1 MKIKNKFYH
10 FIVSIILVV
19 SLLAGTIVP
28 ANTIVKADDNNP
40 TIWTSYEQ
48 SNGVVTIHYYGTG
61 ITNLSSYQMLIKYD
75 NEKLSYKECKFSSEL
90 GSTITSAK
98 ESQGTVKIALIN
110 GNGLS
115 VSDKEL
121 FAITYT
127 ADFVGSEQCVFNT
140 NINEAYDR
148 NLSNIDFNIDS
159 QLTINVDNP
168 LSDNYQVNLEGTTD
182 ANTNDTVQCRFGFS
196 HNAGVMS
203 GSFILHYNEEQVR
216 FQKVTANKNVEG
228 LIVSYN
234 KVEEGTVKVAYAFN
248 KCSTTTMNFLNME
261 FIPLEKSTSSN
272 ISLSDVTITNEQL
285 QECTFDGSYE
295 TSISTLDSQSDNLF
309 TVNGPDSIDS
319 QETFDV
325 TIDLA
330 GNSGIAAMTASL
342 EYDSDIFEIQ
352 SASFSESI
360 LKNSFTNASTSN
372 KGKVKFAFMST
383 DDIKADG
390 QVIKLTFKAIK
401 NENVSGKFQLVV
413 DELTDSNATK
423 QEYNIADL
431 TTKVNKICIHNY
443 IGPDFQWSDDYS
455 TCKAVYTCEYNSEHV
470 IKVDCDVET
479 TRTEATCEEDGNITH
494 TATGTY
500 NDQKITDVQKETI
513 PSKGHVKG
521 EVKIENATE
530 STCEEGGSYDEV
542 VYCTVCNKELS
553 RNTVKTEAKGHK
565 WDNGKITTQP
575 TCTEEGV
582 KTFECMVCGK
592 TKTEKVSALGHN
604 WNEDFTVDKEST
616 CEETGLKSIHC
627 KRCDERK
634 EITTIPS
641 KGHVKG
647 EVKIE
652 NVTESTCEEGGN
664 YDEVVYCTV
673 CNKELSRNTVK
684 TKAKGHKWNEGK
696 VTTEP
701 TCTEEGV
708 KTFECTVC
716 GKTKTEKVEALGH
729 DWNNDFTVDK
739 EATCEETGLKSIHC
753 KRCDIKK
760 DETVIP
766 AKGHVAGEKKIEN
779 ATEAVCEAGGSYD
792 EVVYCTVCNKE
803 ISRKTIKTEAKGHKW
818 DSGKITKEPTCTEEG
833 VKTFECMVCG
843 KTKTE
848 KVSALGHDWNED
860 FTVDK
865 ESTCE
870 ETGLKSIHCKRCDIK
885 KDETVIPA
893 KGHVAG
899 EKKIENAT
907 ESTCENG
914 GSYDEV
920 IYCTVCGKELSR
932 IIIKTEA
939 KGHVKGEVKIENAT
953 ESTCEEG
960 GSYDEVVYCTVC
972 NKELS
977 RNTVKTE
984 AKGHKWNEGKIT
996 TEPTCTEEGVK
1007 TFECTVCGKTKTEK
1021 VEALGHDWD
1030 NDFTVD
1036 KEATREETGLK
1047 SIHCKRCD
1055 ERKEITTIPAKGH
1068 VKGKVKIE
1076 NATEATCE
1084 EGGNYDEVV
1093 YCTVCNKELSRT
1105 TLKTEAKG
1113 HKWNNGKVTTEPTC
1127 TEEGVKTFECT
1138 VCGKTKTEKVEAL
1151 GHDWDNDFT
1160 VDKEATREETGLK
1173 SIHCKRCD
1181 ERKEITTIPAKGHV
1195 KGEVKIENATES
1207 TCEEG
1212 GSYDE
1217 VVYCTVCNKEL
1228 SRNTVKTE
1236 AKGHKWNEGKITTEP
1251 TCTEEGVKTFE
1262 CTVCGKTKTEKVEAL
1277 GHDWNNDFTVDNEA
1291 TCEETGL
1298 KSIHC
1303 KRCDIKKDE
1312 TVIPAKGHVAGEK
1325 KIENA
1330 TESTCE
1336 NGGSYDEVIYCTVC
1350 GKELSRTTIK
1360 TEAKGHKWDSGK
1372 ITKEPTCTEEGVKT
1386 FECTVCGKTKTEKV
1400 EALGHDWNNDFT
1412 VDKEATCEETGLKSI
1427 HCKRCDIKK
1436 DETVIPAKGH
1446 VAGEKKIENA
1456 TEAVCEAGGSYDEVI
1471 YCTVCNKEL
1480 SRNTVKTEAKGHKW
1494 NEGKITTEPTCTEE
1508 GVKTFECTVC
1518 GKTKTEKVEALGH
1531 DWDNDFTVD
1540 KEATREETGLKSIH
1554 CKRCDERK
1562 EITTIPAK
1570 GHVKGKVKIENAT
1583 EATCEV
1589 GGTYDEVIYCTVCKK
1604 ELSRTTVKTEAKGHK
1619 WNNGK
1624 VTTEPTYAEEG
1635 VKTYTCTACGATK
1648 TEVIPKR
1655 NMEYTVGS
1663 TYQDISTNAIYHITV
1678 INQQVEY
1685 VCPIDKKLKKAT
1697 IPSQIRIGNVTY
1709 KVTSIGNNA
1718 FKRCKNLSSITIGNN
1733 ISKIGNKAFYNC
1745 KKLKKIK
1752 IKSKKLTLKK
1762 IGKSAFKKINKKAKI
1777 SVPKSKKKSYKKM
1790 LTKKGLSKTVKIK

>member
-98 ESQGTVKIALIN
+98 ESQGTIKIALIN

-115 VSDKEL
+115 VTDKEL

-182 ANTNDTVQCRFGFS
+182 ANANDTVQCRFGLS
-196 HNAGVMS
+196 RNAGVMS

-295 TSISTLDSQSDNLF
+295 ATISTSEQQSDNLF
-309 TVNGPDSIDS
+309 TVNGLDSIDS

-325 TIDLA
+325 TINLA
-330 GNSGIAAMTASL
+330 GNSGIASMTA
-342 EYDSDIFEIQ
+342 
-352 SASFSESI
+352 
-360 LKNSFTNASTSN
+360 NVSTST

-500 NDQKITDVQKETI
+500 NNQKITDVQKETI
-513 PSKGHVKG
+513 P
-521 EVKIENATE
+521 
-530 STCEEGGSYDEV
+530 
-542 VYCTVCNKELS
+542 
-553 RNTVKTEAKGHK
+553 
-565 WDNGKITTQP
+565 
-575 TCTEEGV
+575 
-582 KTFECMVCGK
+582 
-592 TKTEKVSALGHN
+592 
-604 WNEDFTVDKEST
+604 
-616 CEETGLKSIHC
+616 
-627 KRCDERK
+627 
-634 EITTIPS
+634 
-641 KGHVKG
+641 
-647 EVKIE
+647 
-652 NVTESTCEEGGN
+652 
-664 YDEVVYCTV
+664 
-673 CNKELSRNTVK
+673 
-684 TKAKGHKWNEGK
+684 
-696 VTTEP
+696 
-701 TCTEEGV
+701 
-708 KTFECTVC
+708 
-716 GKTKTEKVEALGH
+716 
-729 DWNNDFTVDK
+729 
-739 EATCEETGLKSIHC
+739 
-753 KRCDIKK
+753 
-760 DETVIP
+760 
-766 AKGHVAGEKKIEN
+766 
-779 ATEAVCEAGGSYD
+779 
-792 EVVYCTVCNKE
+792 
-803 ISRKTIKTEAKGHKW
+803 
-818 DSGKITKEPTCTEEG
+818 
-833 VKTFECMVCG
+833 
-843 KTKTE
+843 
-848 KVSALGHDWNED
+848 
-860 FTVDK
+860 
-865 ESTCE
+865 
-870 ETGLKSIHCKRCDIK
+870 
-885 KDETVIPA
+885 
-893 KGHVAG
+893 
-899 EKKIENAT
+899 
-907 ESTCENG
+907 
-914 GSYDEV
+914 
-920 IYCTVCGKELSR
+920 
-932 IIIKTEA
+932 A

-953 ESTCEEG
+953 ESTCEKG

-977 RNTVKTE
+977 RTTVKTE

-996 TEPTCTEEGVK
+996 TEPTCTEEGMK

-1021 VEALGHDWD
+1021 VSAWGHDW
-1030 NDFTVD
+1030 NEDFTVD
-1036 KEATREETGLK
+1036 KEAT
-1047 SIHCKRCD
+1047 C
-1055 ERKEITTIPAKGH
+1055 
-1068 VKGKVKIE
+1068 
-1076 NATEATCE
+1076 
-1084 EGGNYDEVV
+1084 
-1093 YCTVCNKELSRT
+1093 
-1105 TLKTEAKG
+1105 
-1113 HKWNNGKVTTEPTC
+1113 
-1127 TEEGVKTFECT
+1127 
-1138 VCGKTKTEKVEAL
+1138 
-1151 GHDWDNDFT
+1151 
-1160 VDKEATREETGLK
+1160 EETGLK

-1195 KGEVKIENATES
+1195 KGEVKIENVTES
-1207 TCEEG
+1207 TCEKG

-1217 VVYCTVCNKEL
+1217 VVYCTVCN
-1228 SRNTVKTE
+1228 
-1236 AKGHKWNEGKITTEP
+1236 
-1251 TCTEEGVKTFE
+1251 
-1262 CTVCGKTKTEKVEAL
+1262 
-1277 GHDWNNDFTVDNEA
+1277 
-1291 TCEETGL
+1291 
-1298 KSIHC
+1298 
-1303 KRCDIKKDE
+1303 
-1312 TVIPAKGHVAGEK
+1312 
-1325 KIENA
+1325 
-1330 TESTCE
+1330 
-1336 NGGSYDEVIYCTVC
+1336 
-1350 GKELSRTTIK
+1350 
-1360 TEAKGHKWDSGK
+1360 
-1372 ITKEPTCTEEGVKT
+1372 
-1386 FECTVCGKTKTEKV
+1386 
-1400 EALGHDWNNDFT
+1400 
-1412 VDKEATCEETGLKSI
+1412 
-1427 HCKRCDIKK
+1427 
-1436 DETVIPAKGH
+1436 
-1446 VAGEKKIENA
+1446 
-1456 TEAVCEAGGSYDEVI
+1456 
-1471 YCTVCNKEL
+1471 
-1480 SRNTVKTEAKGHKW
+1480 
-1494 NEGKITTEPTCTEE
+1494 
-1508 GVKTFECTVC
+1508 
-1518 GKTKTEKVEALGH
+1518 
-1531 DWDNDFTVD
+1531 
-1540 KEATREETGLKSIH
+1540 
-1554 CKRCDERK
+1554 
-1562 EITTIPAK
+1562 
-1570 GHVKGKVKIENAT
+1570 
-1583 EATCEV
+1583 
-1589 GGTYDEVIYCTVCKK
+1589 K

-1663 TYQDISTNAIYHITV
+1663 TYQDISTNAIYRITV

>member
-98 ESQGTVKIALIN
+98 ESQGTIKIALIN

-115 VSDKEL
+115 VTDKEL

-182 ANTNDTVQCRFGFS
+182 ANANDTVQCRFGLS
-196 HNAGVMS
+196 RNAGVMS

-295 TSISTLDSQSDNLF
+295 ATISTSEQQSDNLF
-309 TVNGPDSIDS
+309 TVNGLDSIDS

-325 TIDLA
+325 TINLA
-330 GNSGIAAMTASL
+330 GNSGIASMTAYL
-342 EYDSDIFEIQ
+342 EYDKDIFEIQ
-352 SASFSESI
+352 DASFSDGI
-360 LKNSFTNASTSN
+360 LKNSFTNVSTST

-500 NDQKITDVQKETI
+500 NNQKITDVQKE
-513 PSKGHVKG
+513 
-521 EVKIENATE
+521 
-530 STCEEGGSYDEV
+530 
-542 VYCTVCNKELS
+542 
-553 RNTVKTEAKGHK
+553 
-565 WDNGKITTQP
+565 
-575 TCTEEGV
+575 
-582 KTFECMVCGK
+582 
-592 TKTEKVSALGHN
+592 
-604 WNEDFTVDKEST
+604 
-616 CEETGLKSIHC
+616 
-627 KRCDERK
+627 
-634 EITTIPS
+634 
-641 KGHVKG
+641 
-647 EVKIE
+647 
-652 NVTESTCEEGGN
+652 
-664 YDEVVYCTV
+664 
-673 CNKELSRNTVK
+673 
-684 TKAKGHKWNEGK
+684 
-696 VTTEP
+696 
-701 TCTEEGV
+701 
-708 KTFECTVC
+708 
-716 GKTKTEKVEALGH
+716 
-729 DWNNDFTVDK
+729 
-739 EATCEETGLKSIHC
+739 
-753 KRCDIKK
+753 
-760 DETVIP
+760 
-766 AKGHVAGEKKIEN
+766 
-779 ATEAVCEAGGSYD
+779 
-792 EVVYCTVCNKE
+792 
-803 ISRKTIKTEAKGHKW
+803 
-818 DSGKITKEPTCTEEG
+818 
-833 VKTFECMVCG
+833 
-843 KTKTE
+843 
-848 KVSALGHDWNED
+848 
-860 FTVDK
+860 
-865 ESTCE
+865 
-870 ETGLKSIHCKRCDIK
+870 
-885 KDETVIPA
+885 
-893 KGHVAG
+893 
-899 EKKIENAT
+899 
-907 ESTCENG
+907 
-914 GSYDEV
+914 
-920 IYCTVCGKELSR
+920 
-932 IIIKTEA
+932 
-939 KGHVKGEVKIENAT
+939 
-953 ESTCEEG
+953 
-960 GSYDEVVYCTVC
+960 
-972 NKELS
+972 
-977 RNTVKTE
+977 
-984 AKGHKWNEGKIT
+984 
-996 TEPTCTEEGVK
+996 
-1007 TFECTVCGKTKTEK
+1007 
-1021 VEALGHDWD
+1021 
-1030 NDFTVD
+1030 
-1036 KEATREETGLK
+1036 
-1047 SIHCKRCD
+1047 
-1055 ERKEITTIPAKGH
+1055 
-1068 VKGKVKIE
+1068 
-1076 NATEATCE
+1076 
-1084 EGGNYDEVV
+1084 
-1093 YCTVCNKELSRT
+1093 
-1105 TLKTEAKG
+1105 
-1113 HKWNNGKVTTEPTC
+1113 
-1127 TEEGVKTFECT
+1127 
-1138 VCGKTKTEKVEAL
+1138 
-1151 GHDWDNDFT
+1151 
-1160 VDKEATREETGLK
+1160 
-1173 SIHCKRCD
+1173 
-1181 ERKEITTIPAKGHV
+1181 TIPAKGHV

-1207 TCEEG
+1207 TCEKG

-1217 VVYCTVCNKEL
+1217 VVYCTVCN
-1228 SRNTVKTE
+1228 
-1236 AKGHKWNEGKITTEP
+1236 
-1251 TCTEEGVKTFE
+1251 
-1262 CTVCGKTKTEKVEAL
+1262 
-1277 GHDWNNDFTVDNEA
+1277 
-1291 TCEETGL
+1291 
-1298 KSIHC
+1298 
-1303 KRCDIKKDE
+1303 
-1312 TVIPAKGHVAGEK
+1312 
-1325 KIENA
+1325 
-1330 TESTCE
+1330 
-1336 NGGSYDEVIYCTVC
+1336 
-1350 GKELSRTTIK
+1350 
-1360 TEAKGHKWDSGK
+1360 
-1372 ITKEPTCTEEGVKT
+1372 
-1386 FECTVCGKTKTEKV
+1386 
-1400 EALGHDWNNDFT
+1400 
-1412 VDKEATCEETGLKSI
+1412 
-1427 HCKRCDIKK
+1427 
-1436 DETVIPAKGH
+1436 
-1446 VAGEKKIENA
+1446 
-1456 TEAVCEAGGSYDEVI
+1456 
-1471 YCTVCNKEL
+1471 
-1480 SRNTVKTEAKGHKW
+1480 
-1494 NEGKITTEPTCTEE
+1494 
-1508 GVKTFECTVC
+1508 
-1518 GKTKTEKVEALGH
+1518 
-1531 DWDNDFTVD
+1531 
-1540 KEATREETGLKSIH
+1540 
-1554 CKRCDERK
+1554 
-1562 EITTIPAK
+1562 
-1570 GHVKGKVKIENAT
+1570 
-1583 EATCEV
+1583 
-1589 GGTYDEVIYCTVCKK
+1589 K

-1663 TYQDISTNAIYHITV
+1663 TYQDISTNAIYRITV

>member
-10 FIVSIILVV
+10 FIVSIVLVV

-115 VSDKEL
+115 VTDKEL

-159 QLTINVDNP
+159 QLTINVNNP

-182 ANTNDTVQCRFGFS
+182 ANANDTVQCRFGFS
-196 HNAGVMS
+196 RNAGVMS

-248 KCSTTTMNFLNME
+248 KCSTTTMKFLNME
-261 FIPLEKSTSSN
+261 FIPLEKSTYSY
-272 ISLSDVTITNEQL
+272 ISLTDVVVTNEQL
-285 QECTFDGSYE
+285 QECVFEGSYK

-352 SASFSESI
+352 SSSFSESI

-513 PSKGHVKG
+513 PAKGHVKGEVKIENATEATCEKGGSYDEVVYCTVCNKELSRTTVKTEAKGHVKG

-530 STCEEGGSYDEV
+530 STCEKGGSYDEV

-565 WDNGKITTQP
+565 WDNGKITT
-575 TCTEEGV
+575 
-582 KTFECMVCGK
+582 
-592 TKTEKVSALGHN
+592 
-604 WNEDFTVDKEST
+604 
-616 CEETGLKSIHC
+616 
-627 KRCDERK
+627 
-634 EITTIPS
+634 
-641 KGHVKG
+641 
-647 EVKIE
+647 
-652 NVTESTCEEGGN
+652 
-664 YDEVVYCTV
+664 
-673 CNKELSRNTVK
+673 
-684 TKAKGHKWNEGK
+684 
-696 VTTEP
+696 EP

-708 KTFECTVC
+708 KTFQCMVC

-729 DWNNDFTVDK
+729 DWNNDFTVDN

-818 DSGKITKEPTCTEEG
+818 
-833 VKTFECMVCG
+833 
-843 KTKTE
+843 
-848 KVSALGHDWNED
+848 
-860 FTVDK
+860 
-865 ESTCE
+865 
-870 ETGLKSIHCKRCDIK
+870 
-885 KDETVIPA
+885 
-893 KGHVAG
+893 
-899 EKKIENAT
+899 
-907 ESTCENG
+907 
-914 GSYDEV
+914 
-920 IYCTVCGKELSR
+920 
-932 IIIKTEA
+932 
-939 KGHVKGEVKIENAT
+939 
-953 ESTCEEG
+953 
-960 GSYDEVVYCTVC
+960 
-972 NKELS
+972 
-977 RNTVKTE
+977 
-984 AKGHKWNEGKIT
+984 NEGK
-996 TEPTCTEEGVK
+996 V
-1007 TFECTVCGKTKTEK
+1007 
-1021 VEALGHDWD
+1021 
-1030 NDFTVD
+1030 
-1036 KEATREETGLK
+1036 
-1047 SIHCKRCD
+1047 
-1055 ERKEITTIPAKGH
+1055 
-1068 VKGKVKIE
+1068 
-1076 NATEATCE
+1076 
-1084 EGGNYDEVV
+1084 
-1093 YCTVCNKELSRT
+1093 
-1105 TLKTEAKG
+1105 
-1113 HKWNNGKVTTEPTC
+1113 
-1127 TEEGVKTFECT
+1127 
-1138 VCGKTKTEKVEAL
+1138 
-1151 GHDWDNDFT
+1151 
-1160 VDKEATREETGLK
+1160 
-1173 SIHCKRCD
+1173 
-1181 ERKEITTIPAKGHV
+1181 
-1195 KGEVKIENATES
+1195 
-1207 TCEEG
+1207 
-1212 GSYDE
+1212 
-1217 VVYCTVCNKEL
+1217 
-1228 SRNTVKTE
+1228 
-1236 AKGHKWNEGKITTEP
+1236 TTEP

-1336 NGGSYDEVIYCTVC
+1336 NGGSYDEVVYCTVC

-1412 VDKEATCEETGLKSI
+1412 VDNEATCEETGLKSI

-1456 TEAVCEAGGSYDEVI
+1456 TEAVCEAGGSYDEVV

-1480 SRNTVKTEAKGHKW
+1480 SRKTIKTEAKGHKL

-1508 GVKTFECTVC
+1508 GVKTFECMVC
-1518 GKTKTEKVEALGH
+1518 GKTKTEAVAALGH
-1531 DWDNDFTVD
+1531 NWNEDFTVD
-1540 KEATREETGLKSIH
+1540 KEATCEETGLKSIH
-1554 CKRCDERK
+1554 CKHCDEK
-1562 EITTIPAK
+1562 KDETTIPAK
-1570 GHVKGKVKIENAT
+1570 GHVKGEVKIENVT
-1583 EATCEV
+1583 ESTCKE
-1589 GGTYDEVIYCTVCKK
+1589 GGSYDEVIYCTVCNK

-1619 WNNGK
+1619 WDNGK

-1663 TYQDISTNAIYHITV
+1663 TYQDISTNAIYRITV

>member
-159 QLTINVDNP
+159 QLTINVNNP

-182 ANTNDTVQCRFGFS
+182 ANANDTVQCRFGFS
-196 HNAGVMS
+196 RNAGVMS

-234 KVEEGTVKVAYAFN
+234 KLEEGTVKVAYAFN
-248 KCSTTTMNFLNME
+248 KCSTTTMKFLNME
-261 FIPLEKSTSSN
+261 FIPLEKSTYSY
-272 ISLSDVTITNEQL
+272 ISLTDVVVTNEQL
-285 QECTFDGSYE
+285 QECVFEGSYK

-352 SASFSESI
+352 SSSFSESI

-455 TCKAVYTCEYNSEHV
+455 TCKAVYTCEYNREHV

-494 TATGTY
+494 TATGIY

-513 PSKGHVKG
+513 PAKGHVKG

-530 STCEEGGSYDEV
+530 STCEKGGSYDEV

-553 RNTVKTEAKGHK
+553 RNTVKTEA
-565 WDNGKITTQP
+565 
-575 TCTEEGV
+575 
-582 KTFECMVCGK
+582 
-592 TKTEKVSALGHN
+592 L
-604 WNEDFTVDKEST
+604 
-616 CEETGLKSIHC
+616 
-627 KRCDERK
+627 
-634 EITTIPS
+634 
-641 KGHVKG
+641 
-647 EVKIE
+647 
-652 NVTESTCEEGGN
+652 
-664 YDEVVYCTV
+664 
-673 CNKELSRNTVK
+673 
-684 TKAKGHKWNEGK
+684 
-696 VTTEP
+696 
-701 TCTEEGV
+701 
-708 KTFECTVC
+708 
-716 GKTKTEKVEALGH
+716 
-729 DWNNDFTVDK
+729 
-739 EATCEETGLKSIHC
+739 
-753 KRCDIKK
+753 
-760 DETVIP
+760 
-766 AKGHVAGEKKIEN
+766 
-779 ATEAVCEAGGSYD
+779 
-792 EVVYCTVCNKE
+792 
-803 ISRKTIKTEAKGHKW
+803 
-818 DSGKITKEPTCTEEG
+818 
-833 VKTFECMVCG
+833 
-843 KTKTE
+843 
-848 KVSALGHDWNED
+848 
-860 FTVDK
+860 
-865 ESTCE
+865 
-870 ETGLKSIHCKRCDIK
+870 
-885 KDETVIPA
+885 
-893 KGHVAG
+893 
-899 EKKIENAT
+899 
-907 ESTCENG
+907 
-914 GSYDEV
+914 
-920 IYCTVCGKELSR
+920 
-932 IIIKTEA
+932 
-939 KGHVKGEVKIENAT
+939 
-953 ESTCEEG
+953 
-960 GSYDEVVYCTVC
+960 
-972 NKELS
+972 
-977 RNTVKTE
+977 
-984 AKGHKWNEGKIT
+984 GHKWNEGKIT
-996 TEPTCTEEGVK
+996 TQPTCMEEGVK
-1007 TFECTVCGKTKTEK
+1007 TFECM
-1021 VEALGHDWD
+1021 
-1030 NDFTVD
+1030 
-1036 KEATREETGLK
+1036 
-1047 SIHCKRCD
+1047 
-1055 ERKEITTIPAKGH
+1055 
-1068 VKGKVKIE
+1068 
-1076 NATEATCE
+1076 
-1084 EGGNYDEVV
+1084 
-1093 YCTVCNKELSRT
+1093 
-1105 TLKTEAKG
+1105 
-1113 HKWNNGKVTTEPTC
+1113 
-1127 TEEGVKTFECT
+1127 
-1138 VCGKTKTEKVEAL
+1138 
-1151 GHDWDNDFT
+1151 
-1160 VDKEATREETGLK
+1160 
-1173 SIHCKRCD
+1173 
-1181 ERKEITTIPAKGHV
+1181 
-1195 KGEVKIENATES
+1195 
-1207 TCEEG
+1207 
-1212 GSYDE
+1212 
-1217 VVYCTVCNKEL
+1217 
-1228 SRNTVKTE
+1228 
-1236 AKGHKWNEGKITTEP
+1236 
-1251 TCTEEGVKTFE
+1251 
-1262 CTVCGKTKTEKVEAL
+1262 
-1277 GHDWNNDFTVDNEA
+1277 
-1291 TCEETGL
+1291 
-1298 KSIHC
+1298 
-1303 KRCDIKKDE
+1303 
-1312 TVIPAKGHVAGEK
+1312 
-1325 KIENA
+1325 
-1330 TESTCE
+1330 
-1336 NGGSYDEVIYCTVC
+1336 
-1350 GKELSRTTIK
+1350 
-1360 TEAKGHKWDSGK
+1360 
-1372 ITKEPTCTEEGVKT
+1372 
-1386 FECTVCGKTKTEKV
+1386 VCGKTKTEKV

-1480 SRNTVKTEAKGHKW
+1480 SRTTVKTEAKGHKW
-1494 NEGKITTEPTCTEE
+1494 NEGKITTQPTCTEEGVKTFQCMVCGKTKTEKASALGHDWNEDFTVDKEATCEETGLKSIHCKHCDEKKDETTIPAKGHVEGEVKIENATEATCEQGGSYDEVVYCTVCNKELSRNTVKTEAKGHKWNPGTITTEPTCTEEGVKTFECTVCGKTKTEKVEALGHDWNEDFTVDKEATCEETGLKSIHCKRCDSKKDETVIPAKGHVAGEKKIENATEAVCEVGGSYDEVVYCTVCGKELSRTTVKTEAKGHKWNPGTITTEPTCTEE

-1540 KEATREETGLKSIH
+1540 KEETCEETGVKSIHCKRCDERKEITTIPAKGHVAGEKKIENATESTCENGGSYDEVIYCTVCGKELSRTTIKTEAKGHVKGEVKIENATESTCEEGGSYDEVVYCTVCNKELSRNTVKTEALGHKWNEGKITTQPTCTEEGVKTFQCMVCGKTKTEAVAALGHNWNKDFTVDKEATCEETGLKSIH

-1583 EATCEV
+1583 EATCEE
-1589 GGTYDEVIYCTVCKK
+1589 GGNYDEVVYCTVCNK
-1604 ELSRTTVKTEAKGHK
+1604 ELSRTTVKTEAKGHKWNEGKITTQPTCTEEGVKTFQCMVCGKTKTEAVAALDHNWNEDFTVDKESTCEETGLKSIHCKRCDEKKDETTIPAKGHVKGKVKIENATESTCEKGGSYDEVVYCTVCNKELSRTKVKTEALGHK

-1663 TYQDISTNAIYHITV
+1663 TYQDISTNAIYRITV
-1678 INQQVEY
+1678 INKQVEY

>member
-115 VSDKEL
+115 VTDKEL

-182 ANTNDTVQCRFGFS
+182 ANANDTVQCRFGFS

-216 FQKVTANKNVEG
+216 FQKVTANKNAEG

-248 KCSTTTMNFLNME
+248 KCSTTTMKFLNME
-261 FIPLEKSTSSN
+261 FIPLEKSTYSY
-272 ISLSDVTITNEQL
+272 ISLTDVVVTNEQL
-285 QECTFDGSYE
+285 QECVFEGSYK

-352 SASFSESI
+352 SSSFSESI

-455 TCKAVYTCEYNSEHV
+455 ICKAVYTCEYNSEHV

-494 TATGTY
+494 TAIGTY

-513 PSKGHVKG
+513 PAKGHVKG

-530 STCEEGGSYDEV
+530 STCEKGGRYDEVVYCTVCNKELSRNTVKTEAKGHKWDNGKITTQPTCTEEGVKTFECMVCGKNKTEAVAALGHNWNEDFTVDKEATCEETGLKSIHCKRCDERKEITTIPSKGHVEGEVKIENATEATCEEGGSYDEV

-582 KTFECMVCGK
+582 KTFECM
-592 TKTEKVSALGHN
+592 
-604 WNEDFTVDKEST
+604 
-616 CEETGLKSIHC
+616 
-627 KRCDERK
+627 
-634 EITTIPS
+634 
-641 KGHVKG
+641 
-647 EVKIE
+647 
-652 NVTESTCEEGGN
+652 
-664 YDEVVYCTV
+664 
-673 CNKELSRNTVK
+673 
-684 TKAKGHKWNEGK
+684 
-696 VTTEP
+696 
-701 TCTEEGV
+701 
-708 KTFECTVC
+708 VC

-803 ISRKTIKTEAKGHKW
+803 ISRKTIKTEAKGH
-818 DSGKITKEPTCTEEG
+818 T
-833 VKTFECMVCG
+833 
-843 KTKTE
+843 
-848 KVSALGHDWNED
+848 WNE
-860 FTVDK
+860 
-865 ESTCE
+865 
-870 ETGLKSIHCKRCDIK
+870 
-885 KDETVIPA
+885 
-893 KGHVAG
+893 
-899 EKKIENAT
+899 
-907 ESTCENG
+907 
-914 GSYDEV
+914 
-920 IYCTVCGKELSR
+920 
-932 IIIKTEA
+932 
-939 KGHVKGEVKIENAT
+939 
-953 ESTCEEG
+953 
-960 GSYDEVVYCTVC
+960 
-972 NKELS
+972 
-977 RNTVKTE
+977 
-984 AKGHKWNEGKIT
+984 
-996 TEPTCTEEGVK
+996 
-1007 TFECTVCGKTKTEK
+1007 
-1021 VEALGHDWD
+1021 
-1030 NDFTVD
+1030 
-1036 KEATREETGLK
+1036 
-1047 SIHCKRCD
+1047 
-1055 ERKEITTIPAKGH
+1055 
-1068 VKGKVKIE
+1068 
-1076 NATEATCE
+1076 
-1084 EGGNYDEVV
+1084 
-1093 YCTVCNKELSRT
+1093 
-1105 TLKTEAKG
+1105 
-1113 HKWNNGKVTTEPTC
+1113 GKVTTEPTC

-1160 VDKEATREETGLK
+1160 VDKEATCEETGVK

-1195 KGEVKIENATES
+1195 EGEVKIENATEA
-1207 TCEEG
+1207 TCEQG

-1236 AKGHKWNEGKITTEP
+1236 AKGHKWNNGKVTTEP

-1262 CTVCGKTKTEKVEAL
+1262 CMVCGKTKTEKVEAL
-1277 GHDWNNDFTVDNEA
+1277 GHDWNNDFTVDKEA

-1350 GKELSRTTIK
+1350 GKELSRTTVK
-1360 TEAKGHKWDSGK
+1360 TEAKGHKWNEGK
-1372 ITKEPTCTEEGVKT
+1372 ITTEPTCTEEGVKT
-1386 FECTVCGKTKTEKV
+1386 FECMVCGKTKTEKV
-1400 EALGHDWNNDFT
+1400 SALGHNWNEDFT
-1412 VDKEATCEETGLKSI
+1412 VDKESTCEEIGLKSI
-1427 HCKRCDIKK
+1427 HCKRCDEKK
-1436 DETVIPAKGH
+1436 DETTIPAKGH
-1446 VAGEKKIENA
+1446 VKGKVKIENA
-1456 TEAVCEAGGSYDEVI
+1456 TEATCEVGGTYDEVIYCTVCNKELSRTTVKTEAKGHVKGEVKIENATESACEEGGSYDEVV

-1508 GVKTFECTVC
+1508 GVKTFQCMVC
-1518 GKTKTEKVEALGH
+1518 GKTKTEAVVALGH
-1531 DWDNDFTVD
+1531 NWNEDFTVD
-1540 KEATREETGLKSIH
+1540 KEATCEETGLKSIH

-1570 GHVKGKVKIENAT
+1570 GHIKGEVKIENAT
-1583 EATCEV
+1583 ESICEK
-1589 GGTYDEVIYCTVCKK
+1589 GGSYDEVVYCTVCNK
-1604 ELSRTTVKTEAKGHK
+1604 ELSRNTVKTEALGHKWNEGKITTQPICTEEGVKTFQCMVCGKTKTEKVSALGHDWAEDFTVDKEATCEETGLKSIHCKHCDEKKDETTIPAKGHIKGEVKIENATESTCEKGGSYDEVVYCTVCNKELSRNTVKTEAKGHK
-1619 WNNGK
+1619 WDNGK

-1663 TYQDISTNAIYHITV
+1663 TYQDISTNAIYRITV

>member
-121 FAITYT
+121 LAITYT

-159 QLTINVDNP
+159 QLTINVNNP

-182 ANTNDTVQCRFGFS
+182 ANDTVQCRFGFS
-196 HNAGVMS
+196 RNAGVMS

-248 KCSTTTMNFLNME
+248 KCSTTTMKFLNME
-261 FIPLEKSTSSN
+261 FIPLEKSTYSY
-272 ISLSDVTITNEQL
+272 ISLTDVVVTNEQL
-285 QECTFDGSYE
+285 QECVFEGSYK

-352 SASFSESI
+352 SSSFSESI

-513 PSKGHVKG
+513 PARGHVEG

-530 STCEEGGSYDEV
+530 ATCEVGGTYDEV
-542 VYCTVCNKELS
+542 IYCTVCNKELS

-565 WDNGKITTQP
+565 WNNGKITTQP
-575 TCTEEGV
+575 KCTEEGV
-582 KTFECMVCGK
+582 KTFQCM
-592 TKTEKVSALGHN
+592 
-604 WNEDFTVDKEST
+604 
-616 CEETGLKSIHC
+616 
-627 KRCDERK
+627 
-634 EITTIPS
+634 
-641 KGHVKG
+641 
-647 EVKIE
+647 
-652 NVTESTCEEGGN
+652 
-664 YDEVVYCTV
+664 
-673 CNKELSRNTVK
+673 
-684 TKAKGHKWNEGK
+684 
-696 VTTEP
+696 
-701 TCTEEGV
+701 
-708 KTFECTVC
+708 VC

-729 DWNNDFTVDK
+729 DWNNDFTVDN

-818 DSGKITKEPTCTEEG
+818 NEGKVTTEPTCTEEG

-848 KVSALGHDWNED
+848 AVAALGHNWNED

-865 ESTCE
+865 EATCE
-870 ETGLKSIHCKRCDIK
+870 ETGLKSIHCKRCDKK
-885 KDETVIPA
+885 KDETTIPA
-893 KGHVAG
+893 KGHV
-899 EKKIENAT
+899 E
-907 ESTCENG
+907 
-914 GSYDEV
+914 
-920 IYCTVCGKELSR
+920 
-932 IIIKTEA
+932 
-939 KGHVKGEVKIENAT
+939 GEVKIENAT
-953 ESTCEEG
+953 EATCEQG

-984 AKGHKWNEGKIT
+984 AKGHKWNE
-996 TEPTCTEEGVK
+996 
-1007 TFECTVCGKTKTEK
+1007 
-1021 VEALGHDWD
+1021 
-1030 NDFTVD
+1030 
-1036 KEATREETGLK
+1036 
-1047 SIHCKRCD
+1047 
-1055 ERKEITTIPAKGH
+1055 
-1068 VKGKVKIE
+1068 
-1076 NATEATCE
+1076 
-1084 EGGNYDEVV
+1084 
-1093 YCTVCNKELSRT
+1093 
-1105 TLKTEAKG
+1105 
-1113 HKWNNGKVTTEPTC
+1113 GKVTTEPTC

-1160 VDKEATREETGLK
+1160 VDKEAT
-1173 SIHCKRCD
+1173 
-1181 ERKEITTIPAKGHV
+1181 
-1195 KGEVKIENATES
+1195 
-1207 TCEEG
+1207 
-1212 GSYDE
+1212 
-1217 VVYCTVCNKEL
+1217 
-1228 SRNTVKTE
+1228 
-1236 AKGHKWNEGKITTEP
+1236 
-1251 TCTEEGVKTFE
+1251 
-1262 CTVCGKTKTEKVEAL
+1262 
-1277 GHDWNNDFTVDNEA
+1277 
-1291 TCEETGL
+1291 CEETG
-1298 KSIHC
+1298 
-1303 KRCDIKKDE
+1303 
-1312 TVIPAKGHVAGEK
+1312 V
-1325 KIENA
+1325 
-1330 TESTCE
+1330 
-1336 NGGSYDEVIYCTVC
+1336 
-1350 GKELSRTTIK
+1350 
-1360 TEAKGHKWDSGK
+1360 
-1372 ITKEPTCTEEGVKT
+1372 
-1386 FECTVCGKTKTEKV
+1386 
-1400 EALGHDWNNDFT
+1400 
-1412 VDKEATCEETGLKSI
+1412 KSI

-1456 TEAVCEAGGSYDEVI
+1456 TEAVCEAGGSYDEVV
-1471 YCTVCNKEL
+1471 YCTVCNKEI
-1480 SRNTVKTEAKGHKW
+1480 SRKTIKTEAKGHKW
-1494 NEGKITTEPTCTEE
+1494 NEGKVTTEPTCTEE

-1540 KEATREETGLKSIH
+1540 KEATCEETGVKSIH

-1570 GHVKGKVKIENAT
+1570 GHVKGEVKIENAT
-1583 EATCEV
+1583 ESTCEK
-1589 GGTYDEVIYCTVCKK
+1589 GGNYDEVVYCTVCNK

-1619 WNNGK
+1619 WDNGK

-1663 TYQDISTNAIYHITV
+1663 TYQDISTNAIYRITV

>member
-1 MKIKNKFYH
+1 MKIKNKIYQ
-10 FIVSIILVV
+10 FIVSIVLVV
-19 SLLAGTIVP
+19 SLLAGAIVP
-28 ANTIVKADDNNP
+28 ANTIVKADTNP
-40 TIWTSYEQ
+40 RIWTSYEQ

-90 GSTITSAK
+90 GLTITSAK
-98 ESQGTVKIALIN
+98 ESQGTVNIALIN

-127 ADFVGSEQCVFNT
+127 TDFVGSEQCVFNT

-159 QLTINVDNP
+159 QLTINVNNP

-182 ANTNDTVQCRFGFS
+182 ANANDTVQCRFGFS
-196 HNAGVMS
+196 RNAGVMS

-248 KCSTTTMNFLNME
+248 KCSTTTMKFLNME
-261 FIPLEKSTSSN
+261 FIPLEKSTYSY
-272 ISLSDVTITNEQL
+272 ISLKDVVVTNEQL
-285 QECTFDGSYE
+285 QECVFEGSYE

-423 QEYNIADL
+423 QEYNLADL

-500 NDQKITDVQKETI
+500 NDQKIADVQKETI
-513 PSKGHVKG
+513 SAKGHVKGKVKIENATEATCEEGGSYDEVVYCTVCNKELSRTTVKTEAKGHVKG

-530 STCEEGGSYDEV
+530 ATCEEGGSYDEV

-553 RNTVKTEAKGHK
+553 RNTVRTEALGHK
-565 WDNGKITTQP
+565 WNEGKITTQP

-592 TKTEKVSALGHN
+592 TKTEKVLALGHN

-634 EITTIPS
+634 EITTIPA

-753 KRCDIKK
+753 KRCDSKK

-766 AKGHVAGEKKIEN
+766 AKGHVEGEKKIEN

-803 ISRKTIKTEAKGHKW
+803 
-818 DSGKITKEPTCTEEG
+818 
-833 VKTFECMVCG
+833 
-843 KTKTE
+843 
-848 KVSALGHDWNED
+848 
-860 FTVDK
+860 
-865 ESTCE
+865 
-870 ETGLKSIHCKRCDIK
+870 
-885 KDETVIPA
+885 
-893 KGHVAG
+893 
-899 EKKIENAT
+899 
-907 ESTCENG
+907 
-914 GSYDEV
+914 
-920 IYCTVCGKELSR
+920 
-932 IIIKTEA
+932 
-939 KGHVKGEVKIENAT
+939 
-953 ESTCEEG
+953 
-960 GSYDEVVYCTVC
+960 
-972 NKELS
+972 
-977 RNTVKTE
+977 
-984 AKGHKWNEGKIT
+984 
-996 TEPTCTEEGVK
+996 
-1007 TFECTVCGKTKTEK
+1007 
-1021 VEALGHDWD
+1021 
-1030 NDFTVD
+1030 
-1036 KEATREETGLK
+1036 
-1047 SIHCKRCD
+1047 
-1055 ERKEITTIPAKGH
+1055 
-1068 VKGKVKIE
+1068 
-1076 NATEATCE
+1076 
-1084 EGGNYDEVV
+1084 
-1093 YCTVCNKELSRT
+1093 
-1105 TLKTEAKG
+1105 
-1113 HKWNNGKVTTEPTC
+1113 
-1127 TEEGVKTFECT
+1127 
-1138 VCGKTKTEKVEAL
+1138 
-1151 GHDWDNDFT
+1151 
-1160 VDKEATREETGLK
+1160 
-1173 SIHCKRCD
+1173 
-1181 ERKEITTIPAKGHV
+1181 
-1195 KGEVKIENATES
+1195 
-1207 TCEEG
+1207 
-1212 GSYDE
+1212 
-1217 VVYCTVCNKEL
+1217 
-1228 SRNTVKTE
+1228 
-1236 AKGHKWNEGKITTEP
+1236 
-1251 TCTEEGVKTFE
+1251 
-1262 CTVCGKTKTEKVEAL
+1262 
-1277 GHDWNNDFTVDNEA
+1277 
-1291 TCEETGL
+1291 
-1298 KSIHC
+1298 
-1303 KRCDIKKDE
+1303 
-1312 TVIPAKGHVAGEK
+1312 
-1325 KIENA
+1325 
-1330 TESTCE
+1330 
-1336 NGGSYDEVIYCTVC
+1336 
-1350 GKELSRTTIK
+1350 
-1360 TEAKGHKWDSGK
+1360 
-1372 ITKEPTCTEEGVKT
+1372 
-1386 FECTVCGKTKTEKV
+1386 
-1400 EALGHDWNNDFT
+1400 
-1412 VDKEATCEETGLKSI
+1412 
-1427 HCKRCDIKK
+1427 
-1436 DETVIPAKGH
+1436 
-1446 VAGEKKIENA
+1446 
-1456 TEAVCEAGGSYDEVI
+1456 
-1471 YCTVCNKEL
+1471 
-1480 SRNTVKTEAKGHKW
+1480 
-1494 NEGKITTEPTCTEE
+1494 
-1508 GVKTFECTVC
+1508 
-1518 GKTKTEKVEALGH
+1518 
-1531 DWDNDFTVD
+1531 
-1540 KEATREETGLKSIH
+1540 
-1554 CKRCDERK
+1554 
-1562 EITTIPAK
+1562 
-1570 GHVKGKVKIENAT
+1570 
-1583 EATCEV
+1583 
-1589 GGTYDEVIYCTVCKK
+1589 
-1604 ELSRTTVKTEAKGHK
+1604 LSRTTVKTEAKGHK
-1619 WNNGK
+1619 WNKGK

-1663 TYQDISTNAIYHITV
+1663 TYQDISTNAIYRITV

>member
-729 DWNNDFTVDK
+729 DWNNDFTVDN
-739 EATCEETGLKSIHC
+739 EA
-753 KRCDIKK
+753 
-760 DETVIP
+760 
-766 AKGHVAGEKKIEN
+766 
-779 ATEAVCEAGGSYD
+779 
-792 EVVYCTVCNKE
+792 
-803 ISRKTIKTEAKGHKW
+803 
-818 DSGKITKEPTCTEEG
+818 
-833 VKTFECMVCG
+833 
-843 KTKTE
+843 
-848 KVSALGHDWNED
+848 
-860 FTVDK
+860 
-865 ESTCE
+865 TCE

-1007 TFECTVCGKTKTEK
+1007 TFQCMVCGKTKTEA
-1021 VEALGHDWD
+1021 VVALGH
-1030 NDFTVD
+1030 N
-1036 KEATREETGLK
+1036 
-1047 SIHCKRCD
+1047 
-1055 ERKEITTIPAKGH
+1055 
-1068 VKGKVKIE
+1068 
-1076 NATEATCE
+1076 
-1084 EGGNYDEVV
+1084 
-1093 YCTVCNKELSRT
+1093 
-1105 TLKTEAKG
+1105 
-1113 HKWNNGKVTTEPTC
+1113 
-1127 TEEGVKTFECT
+1127 
-1138 VCGKTKTEKVEAL
+1138 
-1151 GHDWDNDFT
+1151 
-1160 VDKEATREETGLK
+1160 
-1173 SIHCKRCD
+1173 
-1181 ERKEITTIPAKGHV
+1181 
-1195 KGEVKIENATES
+1195 
-1207 TCEEG
+1207 
-1212 GSYDE
+1212 
-1217 VVYCTVCNKEL
+1217 
-1228 SRNTVKTE
+1228 
-1236 AKGHKWNEGKITTEP
+1236 WNE
-1251 TCTEEGVKTFE
+1251 
-1262 CTVCGKTKTEKVEAL
+1262 
-1277 GHDWNNDFTVDNEA
+1277 
-1291 TCEETGL
+1291 
-1298 KSIHC
+1298 
-1303 KRCDIKKDE
+1303 
-1312 TVIPAKGHVAGEK
+1312 
-1325 KIENA
+1325 
-1330 TESTCE
+1330 
-1336 NGGSYDEVIYCTVC
+1336 
-1350 GKELSRTTIK
+1350 
-1360 TEAKGHKWDSGK
+1360 
-1372 ITKEPTCTEEGVKT
+1372 
-1386 FECTVCGKTKTEKV
+1386 
-1400 EALGHDWNNDFT
+1400 DFT

-1427 HCKRCDIKK
+1427 HCKHCDEKK
-1436 DETVIPAKGH
+1436 DETTIPAKGH
-1446 VAGEKKIENA
+1446 VKGEVKIENV
-1456 TEAVCEAGGSYDEVI
+1456 TESTCKEGGSYDEVI

-1480 SRNTVKTEAKGHKW
+1480 SR
-1494 NEGKITTEPTCTEE
+1494 
-1508 GVKTFECTVC
+1508 
-1518 GKTKTEKVEALGH
+1518 
-1531 DWDNDFTVD
+1531 
-1540 KEATREETGLKSIH
+1540 
-1554 CKRCDERK
+1554 
-1562 EITTIPAK
+1562 
-1570 GHVKGKVKIENAT
+1570 
-1583 EATCEV
+1583 
-1589 GGTYDEVIYCTVCKK
+1589 
-1604 ELSRTTVKTEAKGHK
+1604 TTVKTEAKGHK
-1619 WNNGK
+1619 WDNGK

-1663 TYQDISTNAIYHITV
+1663 TYQDISTNAIYRITV

>member
-159 QLTINVDNP
+159 QLTINVNNP

-182 ANTNDTVQCRFGFS
+182 ANANDTVQCRFGFS
-196 HNAGVMS
+196 RNAGVMS

-234 KVEEGTVKVAYAFN
+234 KLEEGTVKVAYAFN
-248 KCSTTTMNFLNME
+248 KCSTTTMKFLNME
-261 FIPLEKSTSSN
+261 FIPLEKSTYSY
-272 ISLSDVTITNEQL
+272 ISLTDVVVTNEQL
-285 QECTFDGSYE
+285 QECVFEGSYK

-352 SASFSESI
+352 SSSFSESI

-455 TCKAVYTCEYNSEHV
+455 TCKAVYTCEYNREHV

-494 TATGTY
+494 TATGIY

-513 PSKGHVKG
+513 PAKGHVKG

-530 STCEEGGSYDEV
+530 STCEKGGSYDEV

-553 RNTVKTEAKGHK
+553 RNTVKTEALGHK
-565 WDNGKITTQP
+565 WNEGKITTQP

-582 KTFECMVCGK
+582 KTFQCMVCGK
-592 TKTEKVSALGHN
+592 TKTEAVAALDHN
-604 WNEDFTVDKEST
+604 WNE
-616 CEETGLKSIHC
+616 
-627 KRCDERK
+627 
-634 EITTIPS
+634 
-641 KGHVKG
+641 
-647 EVKIE
+647 
-652 NVTESTCEEGGN
+652 
-664 YDEVVYCTV
+664 
-673 CNKELSRNTVK
+673 
-684 TKAKGHKWNEGK
+684 
-696 VTTEP
+696 
-701 TCTEEGV
+701 
-708 KTFECTVC
+708 
-716 GKTKTEKVEALGH
+716 
-729 DWNNDFTVDK
+729 DFTVDK

-753 KRCDIKK
+753 KHCDEKK
-760 DETVIP
+760 DETTIP
-766 AKGHVAGEKKIEN
+766 AKGHVE
-779 ATEAVCEAGGSYD
+779 
-792 EVVYCTVCNKE
+792 
-803 ISRKTIKTEAKGHKW
+803 
-818 DSGKITKEPTCTEEG
+818 
-833 VKTFECMVCG
+833 
-843 KTKTE
+843 
-848 KVSALGHDWNED
+848 
-860 FTVDK
+860 
-865 ESTCE
+865 
-870 ETGLKSIHCKRCDIK
+870 
-885 KDETVIPA
+885 
-893 KGHVAG
+893 
-899 EKKIENAT
+899 
-907 ESTCENG
+907 
-914 GSYDEV
+914 
-920 IYCTVCGKELSR
+920 
-932 IIIKTEA
+932 
-939 KGHVKGEVKIENAT
+939 GEVKIENAT
-953 ESTCEEG
+953 EATCEQG

-984 AKGHKWNEGKIT
+984 AKGHKWNPGTIT

-1036 KEATREETGLK
+1036 KEETCEETGVK

-1055 ERKEITTIPAKGH
+1055 ERKEITT
-1068 VKGKVKIE
+1068 
-1076 NATEATCE
+1076 
-1084 EGGNYDEVV
+1084 
-1093 YCTVCNKELSRT
+1093 
-1105 TLKTEAKG
+1105 
-1113 HKWNNGKVTTEPTC
+1113 
-1127 TEEGVKTFECT
+1127 
-1138 VCGKTKTEKVEAL
+1138 
-1151 GHDWDNDFT
+1151 
-1160 VDKEATREETGLK
+1160 
-1173 SIHCKRCD
+1173 
-1181 ERKEITTIPAKGHV
+1181 
-1195 KGEVKIENATES
+1195 
-1207 TCEEG
+1207 
-1212 GSYDE
+1212 
-1217 VVYCTVCNKEL
+1217 
-1228 SRNTVKTE
+1228 
-1236 AKGHKWNEGKITTEP
+1236 
-1251 TCTEEGVKTFE
+1251 
-1262 CTVCGKTKTEKVEAL
+1262 
-1277 GHDWNNDFTVDNEA
+1277 
-1291 TCEETGL
+1291 
-1298 KSIHC
+1298 
-1303 KRCDIKKDE
+1303 
-1312 TVIPAKGHVAGEK
+1312 IPAKGHVAGEK

-1360 TEAKGHKWDSGK
+1360 TEAKGH
-1372 ITKEPTCTEEGVKT
+1372 VK
-1386 FECTVCGKTKTEKV
+1386 
-1400 EALGHDWNNDFT
+1400 
-1412 VDKEATCEETGLKSI
+1412 
-1427 HCKRCDIKK
+1427 
-1436 DETVIPAKGH
+1436 
-1446 VAGEKKIENA
+1446 GEVKIENA
-1456 TEAVCEAGGSYDEVI
+1456 TESTCEEGGSYDEVV

-1480 SRNTVKTEAKGHKW
+1480 SRNTVKTEALGHKW
-1494 NEGKITTEPTCTEE
+1494 NEGKITTQPTCTEE
-1508 GVKTFECTVC
+1508 GVKTFQCMVC
-1518 GKTKTEKVEALGH
+1518 GKTKTEAVAALDH
-1531 DWDNDFTVD
+1531 NWNEDFTVD
-1540 KEATREETGLKSIH
+1540 KESTCEETGLKSIH
-1554 CKRCDERK
+1554 CKRCDEK
-1562 EITTIPAK
+1562 KDETTIPAK

-1583 EATCEV
+1583 EATCEE
-1589 GGTYDEVIYCTVCKK
+1589 GGSYDEVVYCTVCNK

-1619 WNNGK
+1619 WNKGK

-1663 TYQDISTNAIYHITV
+1663 TYQDISTNAIYRITV
-1678 INQQVEY
+1678 INKQVEY

>member
-1 MKIKNKFYH
+1 MKIKNKFYN

-159 QLTINVDNP
+159 QLTINVNNP

-182 ANTNDTVQCRFGFS
+182 ANANDTVQCRFGFS
-196 HNAGVMS
+196 RNAGVMS

-234 KVEEGTVKVAYAFN
+234 KLEEGTVKVAYAFN
-248 KCSTTTMNFLNME
+248 KCSTTTMKFLNME
-261 FIPLEKSTSSN
+261 FIPLEKSTYSY
-272 ISLSDVTITNEQL
+272 ISLTDVVVTNEQL
-285 QECTFDGSYE
+285 QECVFEGSYK

-352 SASFSESI
+352 SSSFSESI

-443 IGPDFQWSDDYS
+443 IGPDFQWSSDYS

-470 IKVDCDVET
+470 VGIDCDVQT
-479 TRTEATCEEDGNITH
+479 KRTEPTCEEDGSIVH
-494 TATGTY
+494 TATGKY
-500 NDQKITDVQKETI
+500 NNEAITDTKTEKLEA
-513 PSKGHVKG
+513 KGHIAG
-521 EVKIENATE
+521 ETKIENVIE
-530 STCEEGGSYDEV
+530 STCEVGGSYDEV
-542 VYCTVCNKELS
+542 VYCTVC
-553 RNTVKTEAKGHK
+553 
-565 WDNGKITTQP
+565 
-575 TCTEEGV
+575 
-582 KTFECMVCGK
+582 
-592 TKTEKVSALGHN
+592 
-604 WNEDFTVDKEST
+604 
-616 CEETGLKSIHC
+616 
-627 KRCDERK
+627 
-634 EITTIPS
+634 
-641 KGHVKG
+641 
-647 EVKIE
+647 
-652 NVTESTCEEGGN
+652 
-664 YDEVVYCTV
+664 
-673 CNKELSRNTVK
+673 
-684 TKAKGHKWNEGK
+684 
-696 VTTEP
+696 
-701 TCTEEGV
+701 
-708 KTFECTVC
+708 
-716 GKTKTEKVEALGH
+716 
-729 DWNNDFTVDK
+729 
-739 EATCEETGLKSIHC
+739 
-753 KRCDIKK
+753 
-760 DETVIP
+760 
-766 AKGHVAGEKKIEN
+766 
-779 ATEAVCEAGGSYD
+779 
-792 EVVYCTVCNKE
+792 
-803 ISRKTIKTEAKGHKW
+803 
-818 DSGKITKEPTCTEEG
+818 
-833 VKTFECMVCG
+833 
-843 KTKTE
+843 
-848 KVSALGHDWNED
+848 
-860 FTVDK
+860 
-865 ESTCE
+865 
-870 ETGLKSIHCKRCDIK
+870 
-885 KDETVIPA
+885 
-893 KGHVAG
+893 
-899 EKKIENAT
+899 
-907 ESTCENG
+907 
-914 GSYDEV
+914 
-920 IYCTVCGKELSR
+920 GKELSR
-932 IIIKTEA
+932 T
-939 KGHVKGEVKIENAT
+939 
-953 ESTCEEG
+953 
-960 GSYDEVVYCTVC
+960 
-972 NKELS
+972 
-977 RNTVKTE
+977 TVKTE
-984 AKGHKWNEGKIT
+984 AKGHKWNPGTIT

-1036 KEATREETGLK
+1036 KEATCEETGVK

-1055 ERKEITTIPAKGH
+1055 ERKE
-1068 VKGKVKIE
+1068 
-1076 NATEATCE
+1076 
-1084 EGGNYDEVV
+1084 
-1093 YCTVCNKELSRT
+1093 L
-1105 TLKTEAKG
+1105 
-1113 HKWNNGKVTTEPTC
+1113 
-1127 TEEGVKTFECT
+1127 
-1138 VCGKTKTEKVEAL
+1138 
-1151 GHDWDNDFT
+1151 
-1160 VDKEATREETGLK
+1160 
-1173 SIHCKRCD
+1173 
-1181 ERKEITTIPAKGHV
+1181 TTIPAKGHV

-1207 TCEEG
+1207 ICEKG

-1228 SRNTVKTE
+1228 SRTTVKTE
-1236 AKGHKWNEGKITTEP
+1236 
-1251 TCTEEGVKTFE
+1251 
-1262 CTVCGKTKTEKVEAL
+1262 
-1277 GHDWNNDFTVDNEA
+1277 
-1291 TCEETGL
+1291 
-1298 KSIHC
+1298 
-1303 KRCDIKKDE
+1303 
-1312 TVIPAKGHVAGEK
+1312 
-1325 KIENA
+1325 
-1330 TESTCE
+1330 
-1336 NGGSYDEVIYCTVC
+1336 
-1350 GKELSRTTIK
+1350 
-1360 TEAKGHKWDSGK
+1360 
-1372 ITKEPTCTEEGVKT
+1372 
-1386 FECTVCGKTKTEKV
+1386 
-1400 EALGHDWNNDFT
+1400 
-1412 VDKEATCEETGLKSI
+1412 
-1427 HCKRCDIKK
+1427 
-1436 DETVIPAKGH
+1436 
-1446 VAGEKKIENA
+1446 
-1456 TEAVCEAGGSYDEVI
+1456 
-1471 YCTVCNKEL
+1471 
-1480 SRNTVKTEAKGHKW
+1480 
-1494 NEGKITTEPTCTEE
+1494 
-1508 GVKTFECTVC
+1508 
-1518 GKTKTEKVEALGH
+1518 
-1531 DWDNDFTVD
+1531 
-1540 KEATREETGLKSIH
+1540 
-1554 CKRCDERK
+1554 
-1562 EITTIPAK
+1562 AK

-1583 EATCEV
+1583 EASCEV
-1589 GGTYDEVIYCTVCKK
+1589 GGTYDEVIYCTVCNK
-1604 ELSRTTVKTEAKGHK
+1604 ELSRSTVKTEAKGHK
-1619 WNNGK
+1619 WDNGK

-1663 TYQDISTNAIYHITV
+1663 TYQDISTNAIYRITV

>member
-98 ESQGTVKIALIN
+98 ESQGTIKIALIN

-115 VSDKEL
+115 VTDKEL

-182 ANTNDTVQCRFGFS
+182 ANANDTVQCRFGFS

-295 TSISTLDSQSDNLF
+295 ATISTSEQQSDNLF
-309 TVNGPDSIDS
+309 TVNGLDSIDS

-325 TIDLA
+325 TINLA
-330 GNSGIAAMTASL
+330 GNSGIASMTAYL
-342 EYDSDIFEIQ
+342 EYDKDIFEIQ
-352 SASFSESI
+352 DASFSDGI
-360 LKNSFTNASTSN
+360 LKNSFTNVSTST

-455 TCKAVYTCEYNSEHV
+455 TCKAVYTCEYNREHV

-500 NDQKITDVQKETI
+500 NNQKITDVQKE
-513 PSKGHVKG
+513 
-521 EVKIENATE
+521 
-530 STCEEGGSYDEV
+530 
-542 VYCTVCNKELS
+542 
-553 RNTVKTEAKGHK
+553 
-565 WDNGKITTQP
+565 
-575 TCTEEGV
+575 
-582 KTFECMVCGK
+582 
-592 TKTEKVSALGHN
+592 
-604 WNEDFTVDKEST
+604 
-616 CEETGLKSIHC
+616 
-627 KRCDERK
+627 
-634 EITTIPS
+634 
-641 KGHVKG
+641 
-647 EVKIE
+647 
-652 NVTESTCEEGGN
+652 
-664 YDEVVYCTV
+664 
-673 CNKELSRNTVK
+673 
-684 TKAKGHKWNEGK
+684 
-696 VTTEP
+696 
-701 TCTEEGV
+701 
-708 KTFECTVC
+708 
-716 GKTKTEKVEALGH
+716 
-729 DWNNDFTVDK
+729 
-739 EATCEETGLKSIHC
+739 
-753 KRCDIKK
+753 
-760 DETVIP
+760 
-766 AKGHVAGEKKIEN
+766 
-779 ATEAVCEAGGSYD
+779 
-792 EVVYCTVCNKE
+792 
-803 ISRKTIKTEAKGHKW
+803 
-818 DSGKITKEPTCTEEG
+818 
-833 VKTFECMVCG
+833 
-843 KTKTE
+843 
-848 KVSALGHDWNED
+848 
-860 FTVDK
+860 
-865 ESTCE
+865 
-870 ETGLKSIHCKRCDIK
+870 
-885 KDETVIPA
+885 
-893 KGHVAG
+893 
-899 EKKIENAT
+899 
-907 ESTCENG
+907 
-914 GSYDEV
+914 
-920 IYCTVCGKELSR
+920 
-932 IIIKTEA
+932 
-939 KGHVKGEVKIENAT
+939 
-953 ESTCEEG
+953 
-960 GSYDEVVYCTVC
+960 
-972 NKELS
+972 
-977 RNTVKTE
+977 
-984 AKGHKWNEGKIT
+984 
-996 TEPTCTEEGVK
+996 
-1007 TFECTVCGKTKTEK
+1007 
-1021 VEALGHDWD
+1021 
-1030 NDFTVD
+1030 
-1036 KEATREETGLK
+1036 
-1047 SIHCKRCD
+1047 
-1055 ERKEITTIPAKGH
+1055 
-1068 VKGKVKIE
+1068 
-1076 NATEATCE
+1076 
-1084 EGGNYDEVV
+1084 
-1093 YCTVCNKELSRT
+1093 
-1105 TLKTEAKG
+1105 
-1113 HKWNNGKVTTEPTC
+1113 
-1127 TEEGVKTFECT
+1127 
-1138 VCGKTKTEKVEAL
+1138 
-1151 GHDWDNDFT
+1151 
-1160 VDKEATREETGLK
+1160 
-1173 SIHCKRCD
+1173 
-1181 ERKEITTIPAKGHV
+1181 TIPAKGHV

-1207 TCEEG
+1207 TCEKG

-1228 SRNTVKTE
+1228 SR
-1236 AKGHKWNEGKITTEP
+1236 
-1251 TCTEEGVKTFE
+1251 
-1262 CTVCGKTKTEKVEAL
+1262 
-1277 GHDWNNDFTVDNEA
+1277 
-1291 TCEETGL
+1291 
-1298 KSIHC
+1298 
-1303 KRCDIKKDE
+1303 
-1312 TVIPAKGHVAGEK
+1312 
-1325 KIENA
+1325 
-1330 TESTCE
+1330 
-1336 NGGSYDEVIYCTVC
+1336 
-1350 GKELSRTTIK
+1350 
-1360 TEAKGHKWDSGK
+1360 
-1372 ITKEPTCTEEGVKT
+1372 
-1386 FECTVCGKTKTEKV
+1386 
-1400 EALGHDWNNDFT
+1400 
-1412 VDKEATCEETGLKSI
+1412 
-1427 HCKRCDIKK
+1427 
-1436 DETVIPAKGH
+1436 
-1446 VAGEKKIENA
+1446 
-1456 TEAVCEAGGSYDEVI
+1456 
-1471 YCTVCNKEL
+1471 
-1480 SRNTVKTEAKGHKW
+1480 
-1494 NEGKITTEPTCTEE
+1494 
-1508 GVKTFECTVC
+1508 
-1518 GKTKTEKVEALGH
+1518 
-1531 DWDNDFTVD
+1531 
-1540 KEATREETGLKSIH
+1540 
-1554 CKRCDERK
+1554 
-1562 EITTIPAK
+1562 
-1570 GHVKGKVKIENAT
+1570 
-1583 EATCEV
+1583 
-1589 GGTYDEVIYCTVCKK
+1589 
-1604 ELSRTTVKTEAKGHK
+1604 TTVKTEAKGHK
-1619 WNNGK
+1619 WNKGK

-1663 TYQDISTNAIYHITV
+1663 TYQDISTNAIYRITV
-1678 INQQVEY
+1678 INKQVEY

>member
-1 MKIKNKFYH
+1 MKIKNKFYN

-159 QLTINVDNP
+159 QLTINVNNP

-182 ANTNDTVQCRFGFS
+182 ANANDTVQCRFGFS
-196 HNAGVMS
+196 RNAGVMS

-234 KVEEGTVKVAYAFN
+234 KLEEGTVKVAYAFN
-248 KCSTTTMNFLNME
+248 KCSTTTMKFLNME
-261 FIPLEKSTSSN
+261 FIPLEKSTYSY
-272 ISLSDVTITNEQL
+272 ISLTDVVVTNEQL
-285 QECTFDGSYE
+285 QECVFEGSYK

-352 SASFSESI
+352 SSSFSESI

-443 IGPDFQWSDDYS
+443 IGPDFQWSSDYS

-470 IKVDCDVET
+470 VGIDCDVQTKRTEPTCEEDGSIVHTATGKYNNEAITDTKTEKLEAKGHIAGET
-479 TRTEATCEEDGNITH
+479 KIENVIESTCEVGGSYDEVVYCTVCGKELSRTTVKTEAKGHKWNPGTITTEPTCTEEGVKTFECTVCGKTKTEKVEALGHDWNNDFTVDKEATCEETGLKSIHCKRCDERKEIT
-494 TATGTY
+494 
-500 NDQKITDVQKETI
+500 TI
-513 PSKGHVKG
+513 PAKGHVKG

-530 STCEEGGSYDEV
+530 ATCEVGGTYDEV
-542 VYCTVCNKELS
+542 IYCTVCNKELS
-553 RNTVKTEAKGHK
+553 RSTVKTEAKGHK
-565 WDNGKITTQP
+565 WNEGKITTQP

-592 TKTEKVSALGHN
+592 TKTEKVEALGHDWDN
-604 WNEDFTVDKEST
+604 DFTVDKEAT
-616 CEETGLKSIHC
+616 CEETGVKSIHC

-634 EITTIPS
+634 ELTTIPA

-652 NVTESTCEEGGN
+652 NATESICEKGGS

-673 CNKELSRNTVK
+673 CNKELSRTTVKTEAKGHVKGKVKIENATEASCEVGGTYDKVIYCTVCNKELSRNTVK
-684 TKAKGHKWNEGK
+684 TEAKGHKWDNGK
-696 VTTEP
+696 ITTEP

-803 ISRKTIKTEAKGHKW
+803 
-818 DSGKITKEPTCTEEG
+818 
-833 VKTFECMVCG
+833 
-843 KTKTE
+843 
-848 KVSALGHDWNED
+848 
-860 FTVDK
+860 
-865 ESTCE
+865 
-870 ETGLKSIHCKRCDIK
+870 
-885 KDETVIPA
+885 
-893 KGHVAG
+893 
-899 EKKIENAT
+899 
-907 ESTCENG
+907 
-914 GSYDEV
+914 
-920 IYCTVCGKELSR
+920 
-932 IIIKTEA
+932 
-939 KGHVKGEVKIENAT
+939 
-953 ESTCEEG
+953 
-960 GSYDEVVYCTVC
+960 
-972 NKELS
+972 LS

-984 AKGHKWNEGKIT
+984 AKGHKWNEGK
-996 TEPTCTEEGVK
+996 
-1007 TFECTVCGKTKTEK
+1007 
-1021 VEALGHDWD
+1021 
-1030 NDFTVD
+1030 
-1036 KEATREETGLK
+1036 
-1047 SIHCKRCD
+1047 
-1055 ERKEITTIPAKGH
+1055 
-1068 VKGKVKIE
+1068 
-1076 NATEATCE
+1076 
-1084 EGGNYDEVV
+1084 
-1093 YCTVCNKELSRT
+1093 
-1105 TLKTEAKG
+1105 
-1113 HKWNNGKVTTEPTC
+1113 VTT
-1127 TEEGVKTFECT
+1127 
-1138 VCGKTKTEKVEAL
+1138 
-1151 GHDWDNDFT
+1151 
-1160 VDKEATREETGLK
+1160 
-1173 SIHCKRCD
+1173 
-1181 ERKEITTIPAKGHV
+1181 
-1195 KGEVKIENATES
+1195 
-1207 TCEEG
+1207 
-1212 GSYDE
+1212 
-1217 VVYCTVCNKEL
+1217 
-1228 SRNTVKTE
+1228 
-1236 AKGHKWNEGKITTEP
+1236 
-1251 TCTEEGVKTFE
+1251 
-1262 CTVCGKTKTEKVEAL
+1262 
-1277 GHDWNNDFTVDNEA
+1277 
-1291 TCEETGL
+1291 
-1298 KSIHC
+1298 
-1303 KRCDIKKDE
+1303 
-1312 TVIPAKGHVAGEK
+1312 
-1325 KIENA
+1325 
-1330 TESTCE
+1330 
-1336 NGGSYDEVIYCTVC
+1336 
-1350 GKELSRTTIK
+1350 
-1360 TEAKGHKWDSGK
+1360 
-1372 ITKEPTCTEEGVKT
+1372 EPTCTEEGVKT

-1427 HCKRCDIKK
+1427 HCKRCDSKK

-1446 VAGEKKIENA
+1446 VEGEKKIENA
-1456 TEAVCEAGGSYDEVI
+1456 TEAVCEAGGSYDEVVYCTVCNKEI
-1471 YCTVCNKEL
+1471 SRKTIKTEAKGHKWNEGKVTTEPTCTEEGVKTFECMVCGKTKTEKVSALGHDWAEDFTVDKEATCEETGLKSIHCKRCDERKEITTIPAKGHVKGEVKIENATESTCEKGGSYDEVVYCTVCNKEL

-1508 GVKTFECTVC
+1508 GVKTFQCMVC
-1518 GKTKTEKVEALGH
+1518 GKTKTEKASALGH
-1531 DWDNDFTVD
+1531 DWNEDFTVD
-1540 KEATREETGLKSIH
+1540 KEATCEETGLKSIH
-1554 CKRCDERK
+1554 CKHCDEK
-1562 EITTIPAK
+1562 KDETTIPAK
-1570 GHVKGKVKIENAT
+1570 GHVKGEVKIENVT
-1583 EATCEV
+1583 ESTCKE
-1589 GGTYDEVIYCTVCKK
+1589 GGSYDEVIYCTVCNK

-1619 WNNGK
+1619 WNKGK

-1663 TYQDISTNAIYHITV
+1663 TYQDISTNAIYRITV

>member
-159 QLTINVDNP
+159 QLTINVNNP

-182 ANTNDTVQCRFGFS
+182 ANANDTVQCRFGFS
-196 HNAGVMS
+196 RNAGVMS

-234 KVEEGTVKVAYAFN
+234 KLEEGTVKVAYAFN
-248 KCSTTTMNFLNME
+248 KCSTTTMKFLNME
-261 FIPLEKSTSSN
+261 FIPLEKSTYSY
-272 ISLSDVTITNEQL
+272 ISLTDVVVTNEQL
-285 QECTFDGSYE
+285 QECVFEGSYK

-352 SASFSESI
+352 SSSFSESI

-455 TCKAVYTCEYNSEHV
+455 TCKAVYTCEYNREHV

-494 TATGTY
+494 TATGIY

-513 PSKGHVKG
+513 PAKGHVKG

-530 STCEEGGSYDEV
+530 STCEKGGSYDEV

-553 RNTVKTEAKGHK
+553 RNTVKTEA
-565 WDNGKITTQP
+565 
-575 TCTEEGV
+575 
-582 KTFECMVCGK
+582 
-592 TKTEKVSALGHN
+592 L
-604 WNEDFTVDKEST
+604 
-616 CEETGLKSIHC
+616 
-627 KRCDERK
+627 
-634 EITTIPS
+634 
-641 KGHVKG
+641 
-647 EVKIE
+647 
-652 NVTESTCEEGGN
+652 
-664 YDEVVYCTV
+664 
-673 CNKELSRNTVK
+673 
-684 TKAKGHKWNEGK
+684 
-696 VTTEP
+696 
-701 TCTEEGV
+701 
-708 KTFECTVC
+708 
-716 GKTKTEKVEALGH
+716 
-729 DWNNDFTVDK
+729 
-739 EATCEETGLKSIHC
+739 
-753 KRCDIKK
+753 
-760 DETVIP
+760 
-766 AKGHVAGEKKIEN
+766 
-779 ATEAVCEAGGSYD
+779 
-792 EVVYCTVCNKE
+792 
-803 ISRKTIKTEAKGHKW
+803 
-818 DSGKITKEPTCTEEG
+818 
-833 VKTFECMVCG
+833 
-843 KTKTE
+843 
-848 KVSALGHDWNED
+848 
-860 FTVDK
+860 
-865 ESTCE
+865 
-870 ETGLKSIHCKRCDIK
+870 
-885 KDETVIPA
+885 
-893 KGHVAG
+893 
-899 EKKIENAT
+899 
-907 ESTCENG
+907 
-914 GSYDEV
+914 
-920 IYCTVCGKELSR
+920 
-932 IIIKTEA
+932 
-939 KGHVKGEVKIENAT
+939 
-953 ESTCEEG
+953 
-960 GSYDEVVYCTVC
+960 
-972 NKELS
+972 
-977 RNTVKTE
+977 
-984 AKGHKWNEGKIT
+984 GHKWNEGKIT
-996 TEPTCTEEGVK
+996 TQPTCMEEGVK
-1007 TFECTVCGKTKTEK
+1007 TFECM
-1021 VEALGHDWD
+1021 
-1030 NDFTVD
+1030 
-1036 KEATREETGLK
+1036 
-1047 SIHCKRCD
+1047 
-1055 ERKEITTIPAKGH
+1055 
-1068 VKGKVKIE
+1068 
-1076 NATEATCE
+1076 
-1084 EGGNYDEVV
+1084 
-1093 YCTVCNKELSRT
+1093 
-1105 TLKTEAKG
+1105 
-1113 HKWNNGKVTTEPTC
+1113 
-1127 TEEGVKTFECT
+1127 
-1138 VCGKTKTEKVEAL
+1138 
-1151 GHDWDNDFT
+1151 
-1160 VDKEATREETGLK
+1160 
-1173 SIHCKRCD
+1173 
-1181 ERKEITTIPAKGHV
+1181 
-1195 KGEVKIENATES
+1195 
-1207 TCEEG
+1207 
-1212 GSYDE
+1212 
-1217 VVYCTVCNKEL
+1217 
-1228 SRNTVKTE
+1228 
-1236 AKGHKWNEGKITTEP
+1236 
-1251 TCTEEGVKTFE
+1251 
-1262 CTVCGKTKTEKVEAL
+1262 
-1277 GHDWNNDFTVDNEA
+1277 
-1291 TCEETGL
+1291 
-1298 KSIHC
+1298 
-1303 KRCDIKKDE
+1303 
-1312 TVIPAKGHVAGEK
+1312 
-1325 KIENA
+1325 
-1330 TESTCE
+1330 
-1336 NGGSYDEVIYCTVC
+1336 
-1350 GKELSRTTIK
+1350 
-1360 TEAKGHKWDSGK
+1360 
-1372 ITKEPTCTEEGVKT
+1372 
-1386 FECTVCGKTKTEKV
+1386 VCGKTKTEKV

-1480 SRNTVKTEAKGHKW
+1480 SRTTVKTEAKGHKW
-1494 NEGKITTEPTCTEE
+1494 NEGKITTQPTCTEEGVKTFQCMVCGKTKTEKVSALGHDWNEDFTVDKEATCEETGLKSIHCKHCDEKKDETTIPAKGHVEGEVKIENATEATCEQGGSYDEVVYCTVCNKELSRNTVKTEAKGHKWNPGTITTEPTCTEEGVKTFECTVCGKTKTEKVEALGHDWNEDFTVDKEATCEETGLKSIHCKRCDSKKDETVIPAKGHVAGEKKIENATEAVCEVGGSYDEVVYCTVCGKELSRTTVKTEAKGHKWNPGTITTEPTCTEE

-1540 KEATREETGLKSIH
+1540 KEETCEETGVKSIH

-1562 EITTIPAK
+1562 EITTIPAKGHVAGEKKIENATESTCENGGSYDEVIYCTVCGKELSRTTIKTEAKGHVKGEVKIENATESTCEEGGSYDEVVYCTVCNKELSRNTVKTEALGHKWNEGKITTQPTCTEEGVKTFQCMVCGKTKTEKVSALGHDWNEDFTVDKEATCEETGLKSIHCKHCDEKKDETTIPAK

-1583 EATCEV
+1583 EATCEE
-1589 GGTYDEVIYCTVCKK
+1589 GGNYDEVVYCTVCNK

-1619 WNNGK
+1619 WNEGKITTQPTCTEEGVKTFQCMVCGKTKTEKVSALGHDWNEDFTVDKEATCEETGLKSIHCKHCDEKKDETTIPAKGHVKGKVKIENATEATCEEGGSYDEVVYCTVCNKELSRTTVKTEAKGHKWNKGK

-1663 TYQDISTNAIYHITV
+1663 TYQDISTNAIYRITV
-1678 INQQVEY
+1678 INKQVEY

>member
-159 QLTINVDNP
+159 QLTINVNNP

-182 ANTNDTVQCRFGFS
+182 ANANDTVQCRFGFS
-196 HNAGVMS
+196 RNAGVMS

-216 FQKVTANKNVEG
+216 FQKVTANKNAEG

-234 KVEEGTVKVAYAFN
+234 KLEEGTVKVAYAFN
-248 KCSTTTMNFLNME
+248 KCSTTTMKFLNME
-261 FIPLEKSTSSN
+261 FIPLEKSTYSY
-272 ISLSDVTITNEQL
+272 ISLTDVVVTNEQL
-285 QECTFDGSYE
+285 QECVFEGSYK

-352 SASFSESI
+352 SSSFSESI

-443 IGPDFQWSDDYS
+443 IGPDFQWSSDYS

-470 IKVDCDVET
+470 VGIDCDVQTKRTEPTCEEDGSIVHTATGKYNNEAITDTKTEKLEAKGHIAGET
-479 TRTEATCEEDGNITH
+479 KIENVIESTCEVGGSYDEVVYCTVCGKELSRTTVKTEAKGHKWNPGTITTEPTCTEEGVKTFECTVCGKTKTEKVEALGHDWNNDFTVDKEATCEETGLKSIHCKRCDERKEIT
-494 TATGTY
+494 
-500 NDQKITDVQKETI
+500 TI
-513 PSKGHVKG
+513 PAKGHVKG

-530 STCEEGGSYDEV
+530 ATCEVGGTYDEV
-542 VYCTVCNKELS
+542 IYCTVCNKELS
-553 RNTVKTEAKGHK
+553 RSTVKTEAKGHK
-565 WDNGKITTQP
+565 WNEGKITTQP

-592 TKTEKVSALGHN
+592 TKTEKVEALGHDWDN
-604 WNEDFTVDKEST
+604 DFTVDKEAT
-616 CEETGLKSIHC
+616 CEETGVKSIHC

-634 EITTIPS
+634 ELTTIPA

-652 NVTESTCEEGGN
+652 NATESICEKGGS

-673 CNKELSRNTVK
+673 CNKELSRTTVKTEAKGHVKGKVKIENATEASCEVGGTYDEVIYCTVCNKELSRNTVK
-684 TKAKGHKWNEGK
+684 TEAKGHKWDNGK
-696 VTTEP
+696 ITTEP

-803 ISRKTIKTEAKGHKW
+803 
-818 DSGKITKEPTCTEEG
+818 
-833 VKTFECMVCG
+833 
-843 KTKTE
+843 
-848 KVSALGHDWNED
+848 
-860 FTVDK
+860 
-865 ESTCE
+865 
-870 ETGLKSIHCKRCDIK
+870 
-885 KDETVIPA
+885 
-893 KGHVAG
+893 
-899 EKKIENAT
+899 
-907 ESTCENG
+907 
-914 GSYDEV
+914 
-920 IYCTVCGKELSR
+920 
-932 IIIKTEA
+932 
-939 KGHVKGEVKIENAT
+939 
-953 ESTCEEG
+953 
-960 GSYDEVVYCTVC
+960 
-972 NKELS
+972 LS

-984 AKGHKWNEGKIT
+984 AKGHKWNEGK
-996 TEPTCTEEGVK
+996 
-1007 TFECTVCGKTKTEK
+1007 
-1021 VEALGHDWD
+1021 
-1030 NDFTVD
+1030 
-1036 KEATREETGLK
+1036 
-1047 SIHCKRCD
+1047 
-1055 ERKEITTIPAKGH
+1055 
-1068 VKGKVKIE
+1068 
-1076 NATEATCE
+1076 
-1084 EGGNYDEVV
+1084 
-1093 YCTVCNKELSRT
+1093 
-1105 TLKTEAKG
+1105 
-1113 HKWNNGKVTTEPTC
+1113 VTT
-1127 TEEGVKTFECT
+1127 
-1138 VCGKTKTEKVEAL
+1138 
-1151 GHDWDNDFT
+1151 
-1160 VDKEATREETGLK
+1160 
-1173 SIHCKRCD
+1173 
-1181 ERKEITTIPAKGHV
+1181 
-1195 KGEVKIENATES
+1195 
-1207 TCEEG
+1207 
-1212 GSYDE
+1212 
-1217 VVYCTVCNKEL
+1217 
-1228 SRNTVKTE
+1228 
-1236 AKGHKWNEGKITTEP
+1236 
-1251 TCTEEGVKTFE
+1251 
-1262 CTVCGKTKTEKVEAL
+1262 
-1277 GHDWNNDFTVDNEA
+1277 
-1291 TCEETGL
+1291 
-1298 KSIHC
+1298 
-1303 KRCDIKKDE
+1303 
-1312 TVIPAKGHVAGEK
+1312 
-1325 KIENA
+1325 
-1330 TESTCE
+1330 
-1336 NGGSYDEVIYCTVC
+1336 
-1350 GKELSRTTIK
+1350 
-1360 TEAKGHKWDSGK
+1360 
-1372 ITKEPTCTEEGVKT
+1372 EPTCTEEGVKT

-1427 HCKRCDIKK
+1427 HCKRCDSKK

-1446 VAGEKKIENA
+1446 VEGEKKIENA
-1456 TEAVCEAGGSYDEVI
+1456 TEAVCEAGGSYDEVVYCTVCNKEI
-1471 YCTVCNKEL
+1471 SRKTIKTEAKGHKWNEGKVTTEPTCTEEGVKTFECMVCGKTKTEKVSALGHDWAEDFTVDKEATCEETGLKSIHCKRCDERKEITTIPAKGHVKGEVKIENATESTCEKGGSYDEVVYCTVCNKEL

-1508 GVKTFECTVC
+1508 GVKTFQCMVC
-1518 GKTKTEKVEALGH
+1518 GKTKTEKASALGH
-1531 DWDNDFTVD
+1531 DWNEDFTVD
-1540 KEATREETGLKSIH
+1540 KEATCEETGLKSIH
-1554 CKRCDERK
+1554 CKHCDEK
-1562 EITTIPAK
+1562 KDETTIPAK
-1570 GHVKGKVKIENAT
+1570 GHVKGEVKIENVT
-1583 EATCEV
+1583 ESTCKE
-1589 GGTYDEVIYCTVCKK
+1589 GGSYDEVIYCTVCNK

-1619 WNNGK
+1619 WNKGK

-1663 TYQDISTNAIYHITV
+1663 TYQDISTNAIYLITV

>member
-1 MKIKNKFYH
+1 MKIKNKIYQ
-10 FIVSIILVV
+10 FIVSIVLVV
-19 SLLAGTIVP
+19 SLLAGAIVP
-28 ANTIVKADDNNP
+28 ANTIVKADTNP
-40 TIWTSYEQ
+40 RIWTSYEQ

-115 VSDKEL
+115 VTDKEL

-159 QLTINVDNP
+159 QLTINVNNP

-182 ANTNDTVQCRFGFS
+182 ANANDTVQCRFGFS
-196 HNAGVMS
+196 RNAGVMS

-248 KCSTTTMNFLNME
+248 KCSTTTMKFLNME
-261 FIPLEKSTSSN
+261 FIPLEKSTYSY
-272 ISLSDVTITNEQL
+272 ISLTDVVVTNEQL
-285 QECTFDGSYE
+285 QECVFEGSYK

-352 SASFSESI
+352 SSSFSESI

-494 TATGTY
+494 TAAGTY

-513 PSKGHVKG
+513 PAKGHVKG

-530 STCEEGGSYDEV
+530 STCEKGGSYDEV
-542 VYCTVCNKELS
+542 VYCIVCNKELS
-553 RNTVKTEAKGHK
+553 RTTVKTEALGHK
-565 WDNGKITTQP
+565 WNDGKITTQP

-582 KTFECMVCGK
+582 KTFQCMVCGK
-592 TKTEKVSALGHN
+592 TKTEKVSALGHD
-604 WNEDFTVDKEST
+604 WNEDFTVDKEVT

-634 EITTIPS
+634 EITIIPA
-641 KGHVKG
+641 KGHVAG
-647 EVKIE
+647 EKKIE
-652 NVTESTCEEGGN
+652 NATEAVCEAGGS
-664 YDEVVYCTV
+664 YDEVIYCTV
-673 CNKELSRNTVK
+673 CGKELSRTTIK
-684 TKAKGHKWNEGK
+684 TEAKGHKWDSGK
-696 VTTEP
+696 ITKEP

-716 GKTKTEKVEALGH
+716 GKTKTEKVESLGH

-803 ISRKTIKTEAKGHKW
+803 LSRNTVKTEAKGHKW
-818 DSGKITKEPTCTEEG
+818 NEGKITTEPTCTEEGVKTFQCMVCGKTKTEAVAALDHNWNEDFTVDKESTCEETGLKSIHCKRCDEKKDETTIPAKGHVKGKVKIENATEATCEVGGTYDEVIYCTVCNKELSRTTVKTEAKGHVKGEVKIENATESTCEEGGSYDEVVYCTVCNKELSRTTVKTEAKGHKWNEGKITKEPTCTEEG

-865 ESTCE
+865 EATC
-870 ETGLKSIHCKRCDIK
+870 
-885 KDETVIPA
+885 
-893 KGHVAG
+893 
-899 EKKIENAT
+899 
-907 ESTCENG
+907 
-914 GSYDEV
+914 
-920 IYCTVCGKELSR
+920 
-932 IIIKTEA
+932 
-939 KGHVKGEVKIENAT
+939 
-953 ESTCEEG
+953 
-960 GSYDEVVYCTVC
+960 
-972 NKELS
+972 
-977 RNTVKTE
+977 
-984 AKGHKWNEGKIT
+984 
-996 TEPTCTEEGVK
+996 
-1007 TFECTVCGKTKTEK
+1007 
-1021 VEALGHDWD
+1021 
-1030 NDFTVD
+1030 
-1036 KEATREETGLK
+1036 EETGLK

-1068 VKGKVKIE
+1068 I
-1076 NATEATCE
+1076 
-1084 EGGNYDEVV
+1084 
-1093 YCTVCNKELSRT
+1093 
-1105 TLKTEAKG
+1105 
-1113 HKWNNGKVTTEPTC
+1113 
-1127 TEEGVKTFECT
+1127 
-1138 VCGKTKTEKVEAL
+1138 
-1151 GHDWDNDFT
+1151 
-1160 VDKEATREETGLK
+1160 
-1173 SIHCKRCD
+1173 
-1181 ERKEITTIPAKGHV
+1181 

-1207 TCEEG
+1207 ICEKG

-1228 SRNTVKTE
+1228 SRNTVRTE
-1236 AKGHKWNEGKITTEP
+1236 ALGHKWNEGKITTQP
-1251 TCTEEGVKTFE
+1251 TCTEEGVKTFQ
-1262 CTVCGKTKTEKVEAL
+1262 CMVCGKTKTEKVSAL
-1277 GHDWNNDFTVDNEA
+1277 GHDWAE
-1291 TCEETGL
+1291 
-1298 KSIHC
+1298 
-1303 KRCDIKKDE
+1303 
-1312 TVIPAKGHVAGEK
+1312 
-1325 KIENA
+1325 
-1330 TESTCE
+1330 
-1336 NGGSYDEVIYCTVC
+1336 
-1350 GKELSRTTIK
+1350 
-1360 TEAKGHKWDSGK
+1360 
-1372 ITKEPTCTEEGVKT
+1372 
-1386 FECTVCGKTKTEKV
+1386 
-1400 EALGHDWNNDFT
+1400 DFT

-1427 HCKRCDIKK
+1427 HCKHCDEKK
-1436 DETVIPAKGH
+1436 DETTIPAKGH
-1446 VAGEKKIENA
+1446 VKGEVKIENV
-1456 TEAVCEAGGSYDEVI
+1456 TESTCKEGGSYDEVI

-1480 SRNTVKTEAKGHKW
+1480 SR
-1494 NEGKITTEPTCTEE
+1494 
-1508 GVKTFECTVC
+1508 
-1518 GKTKTEKVEALGH
+1518 
-1531 DWDNDFTVD
+1531 
-1540 KEATREETGLKSIH
+1540 
-1554 CKRCDERK
+1554 
-1562 EITTIPAK
+1562 
-1570 GHVKGKVKIENAT
+1570 
-1583 EATCEV
+1583 
-1589 GGTYDEVIYCTVCKK
+1589 
-1604 ELSRTTVKTEAKGHK
+1604 TTVKTEAKGHK
-1619 WNNGK
+1619 WDNGK

-1663 TYQDISTNAIYHITV
+1663 TYQDISTNAIYRITV
-1678 INQQVEY
+1678 INQQVGY

>member
-115 VSDKEL
+115 VTDKEL

-182 ANTNDTVQCRFGFS
+182 ANANDTVQCRFGFS

-295 TSISTLDSQSDNLF
+295 ATISTSEQQSDNLF
-309 TVNGPDSIDS
+309 TVNGLDSIDS

-325 TIDLA
+325 TINPA
-330 GNSGIAAMTASL
+330 GNSGIASMTAYL
-342 EYDSDIFEIQ
+342 EYDKDIFEIQ
-352 SASFSESI
+352 DASFSDGI
-360 LKNSFTNASTSN
+360 LKNSFTNVSTST

-455 TCKAVYTCEYNSEHV
+455 TCKAVYTCEYNREHV

-494 TATGTY
+494 TATGIY

-513 PSKGHVKG
+513 PAKGHVKG

-530 STCEEGGSYDEV
+530 STCEKGGSYDEV

-553 RNTVKTEAKGHK
+553 RNTVKTEALGHK
-565 WDNGKITTQP
+565 WNEGKITTQP
-575 TCTEEGV
+575 TC
-582 KTFECMVCGK
+582 M
-592 TKTEKVSALGHN
+592 
-604 WNEDFTVDKEST
+604 
-616 CEETGLKSIHC
+616 
-627 KRCDERK
+627 
-634 EITTIPS
+634 
-641 KGHVKG
+641 
-647 EVKIE
+647 
-652 NVTESTCEEGGN
+652 
-664 YDEVVYCTV
+664 
-673 CNKELSRNTVK
+673 
-684 TKAKGHKWNEGK
+684 
-696 VTTEP
+696 
-701 TCTEEGV
+701 
-708 KTFECTVC
+708 
-716 GKTKTEKVEALGH
+716 
-729 DWNNDFTVDK
+729 
-739 EATCEETGLKSIHC
+739 
-753 KRCDIKK
+753 
-760 DETVIP
+760 
-766 AKGHVAGEKKIEN
+766 
-779 ATEAVCEAGGSYD
+779 
-792 EVVYCTVCNKE
+792 
-803 ISRKTIKTEAKGHKW
+803 
-818 DSGKITKEPTCTEEG
+818 EEG

-870 ETGLKSIHCKRCDIK
+870 ETGLKSIHCKRCDEK
-885 KDETVIPA
+885 KDETV
-893 KGHVAG
+893 
-899 EKKIENAT
+899 
-907 ESTCENG
+907 
-914 GSYDEV
+914 
-920 IYCTVCGKELSR
+920 
-932 IIIKTEA
+932 
-939 KGHVKGEVKIENAT
+939 
-953 ESTCEEG
+953 
-960 GSYDEVVYCTVC
+960 
-972 NKELS
+972 
-977 RNTVKTE
+977 
-984 AKGHKWNEGKIT
+984 
-996 TEPTCTEEGVK
+996 
-1007 TFECTVCGKTKTEK
+1007 
-1021 VEALGHDWD
+1021 
-1030 NDFTVD
+1030 
-1036 KEATREETGLK
+1036 
-1047 SIHCKRCD
+1047 
-1055 ERKEITTIPAKGH
+1055 
-1068 VKGKVKIE
+1068 
-1076 NATEATCE
+1076 
-1084 EGGNYDEVV
+1084 
-1093 YCTVCNKELSRT
+1093 
-1105 TLKTEAKG
+1105 
-1113 HKWNNGKVTTEPTC
+1113 
-1127 TEEGVKTFECT
+1127 
-1138 VCGKTKTEKVEAL
+1138 
-1151 GHDWDNDFT
+1151 
-1160 VDKEATREETGLK
+1160 
-1173 SIHCKRCD
+1173 
-1181 ERKEITTIPAKGHV
+1181 IPAKGHV
-1195 KGEVKIENATES
+1195 KGEVKIENATE
-1207 TCEEG
+1207 
-1212 GSYDE
+1212 
-1217 VVYCTVCNKEL
+1217 
-1228 SRNTVKTE
+1228 
-1236 AKGHKWNEGKITTEP
+1236 
-1251 TCTEEGVKTFE
+1251 
-1262 CTVCGKTKTEKVEAL
+1262 
-1277 GHDWNNDFTVDNEA
+1277 A
-1291 TCEETGL
+1291 TCE
-1298 KSIHC
+1298 
-1303 KRCDIKKDE
+1303 
-1312 TVIPAKGHVAGEK
+1312 V
-1325 KIENA
+1325 
-1330 TESTCE
+1330 
-1336 NGGSYDEVIYCTVC
+1336 GGT
-1350 GKELSRTTIK
+1350 
-1360 TEAKGHKWDSGK
+1360 
-1372 ITKEPTCTEEGVKT
+1372 
-1386 FECTVCGKTKTEKV
+1386 
-1400 EALGHDWNNDFT
+1400 
-1412 VDKEATCEETGLKSI
+1412 
-1427 HCKRCDIKK
+1427 
-1436 DETVIPAKGH
+1436 
-1446 VAGEKKIENA
+1446 
-1456 TEAVCEAGGSYDEVI
+1456 YDEVI

-1508 GVKTFECTVC
+1508 GVKTFQCMVC
-1518 GKTKTEKVEALGH
+1518 GKTKTEAVAALDH
-1531 DWDNDFTVD
+1531 NWNEDFTVD
-1540 KEATREETGLKSIH
+1540 KESTCEETGLKSIH
-1554 CKRCDERK
+1554 CKRCDEK
-1562 EITTIPAK
+1562 KDETTIPAK

-1589 GGTYDEVIYCTVCKK
+1589 GGTYDEVVYCTVCNKELSRTTVKTEAKGHVKGEVKIENATESTCEEGGSYDEVVYCIVCNKELSRNTVKTEAKGHKWNEGKITTEPTCTEEGVKTFQCMVCGKTKTEAVAALGHNWNEDFTVDKEATCEETGLKSIHCKRCDERKEITTIPAKGHIKGKVKIENATEATCEVGGTYDEVVYCTVCNK

-1619 WNNGK
+1619 WDNGK

-1663 TYQDISTNAIYHITV
+1663 TYQDISTNAIYRITV

-1790 LTKKGLSKTVKIK
+1790 LTKKGLSKTVKVK

>member
-1 MKIKNKFYH
+1 MKIKNKFYN

-115 VSDKEL
+115 VTDKEL

-182 ANTNDTVQCRFGFS
+182 ANANDTVQCRFGFS

-295 TSISTLDSQSDNLF
+295 ATISTSEQQSDNLF
-309 TVNGPDSIDS
+309 TVNGLDSIDS

-325 TIDLA
+325 TINLA
-330 GNSGIAAMTASL
+330 GNSGIASMTAYL
-342 EYDSDIFEIQ
+342 EYDKDIFEIQ
-352 SASFSESI
+352 DASFSDGI
-360 LKNSFTNASTSN
+360 LKNSFTNVSTST

-455 TCKAVYTCEYNSEHV
+455 TCKAVYTCEYNREHV

-494 TATGTY
+494 TATGIY

-513 PSKGHVKG
+513 PAKGHVKG

-530 STCEEGGSYDEV
+530 STCEKGGSYDEV

-553 RNTVKTEAKGHK
+553 RNTVKTEA
-565 WDNGKITTQP
+565 
-575 TCTEEGV
+575 
-582 KTFECMVCGK
+582 
-592 TKTEKVSALGHN
+592 L
-604 WNEDFTVDKEST
+604 
-616 CEETGLKSIHC
+616 
-627 KRCDERK
+627 
-634 EITTIPS
+634 
-641 KGHVKG
+641 
-647 EVKIE
+647 
-652 NVTESTCEEGGN
+652 
-664 YDEVVYCTV
+664 
-673 CNKELSRNTVK
+673 
-684 TKAKGHKWNEGK
+684 
-696 VTTEP
+696 
-701 TCTEEGV
+701 
-708 KTFECTVC
+708 
-716 GKTKTEKVEALGH
+716 
-729 DWNNDFTVDK
+729 
-739 EATCEETGLKSIHC
+739 
-753 KRCDIKK
+753 
-760 DETVIP
+760 
-766 AKGHVAGEKKIEN
+766 
-779 ATEAVCEAGGSYD
+779 
-792 EVVYCTVCNKE
+792 
-803 ISRKTIKTEAKGHKW
+803 
-818 DSGKITKEPTCTEEG
+818 
-833 VKTFECMVCG
+833 
-843 KTKTE
+843 
-848 KVSALGHDWNED
+848 
-860 FTVDK
+860 
-865 ESTCE
+865 
-870 ETGLKSIHCKRCDIK
+870 
-885 KDETVIPA
+885 
-893 KGHVAG
+893 
-899 EKKIENAT
+899 
-907 ESTCENG
+907 
-914 GSYDEV
+914 
-920 IYCTVCGKELSR
+920 
-932 IIIKTEA
+932 
-939 KGHVKGEVKIENAT
+939 
-953 ESTCEEG
+953 
-960 GSYDEVVYCTVC
+960 
-972 NKELS
+972 
-977 RNTVKTE
+977 
-984 AKGHKWNEGKIT
+984 GHKWNEGKIT
-996 TEPTCTEEGVK
+996 TQPTCMEEGVK
-1007 TFECTVCGKTKTEK
+1007 TFECM
-1021 VEALGHDWD
+1021 
-1030 NDFTVD
+1030 
-1036 KEATREETGLK
+1036 
-1047 SIHCKRCD
+1047 
-1055 ERKEITTIPAKGH
+1055 
-1068 VKGKVKIE
+1068 
-1076 NATEATCE
+1076 
-1084 EGGNYDEVV
+1084 
-1093 YCTVCNKELSRT
+1093 
-1105 TLKTEAKG
+1105 
-1113 HKWNNGKVTTEPTC
+1113 
-1127 TEEGVKTFECT
+1127 
-1138 VCGKTKTEKVEAL
+1138 
-1151 GHDWDNDFT
+1151 
-1160 VDKEATREETGLK
+1160 
-1173 SIHCKRCD
+1173 
-1181 ERKEITTIPAKGHV
+1181 
-1195 KGEVKIENATES
+1195 
-1207 TCEEG
+1207 
-1212 GSYDE
+1212 
-1217 VVYCTVCNKEL
+1217 
-1228 SRNTVKTE
+1228 
-1236 AKGHKWNEGKITTEP
+1236 
-1251 TCTEEGVKTFE
+1251 
-1262 CTVCGKTKTEKVEAL
+1262 
-1277 GHDWNNDFTVDNEA
+1277 
-1291 TCEETGL
+1291 
-1298 KSIHC
+1298 
-1303 KRCDIKKDE
+1303 
-1312 TVIPAKGHVAGEK
+1312 
-1325 KIENA
+1325 
-1330 TESTCE
+1330 
-1336 NGGSYDEVIYCTVC
+1336 
-1350 GKELSRTTIK
+1350 
-1360 TEAKGHKWDSGK
+1360 
-1372 ITKEPTCTEEGVKT
+1372 
-1386 FECTVCGKTKTEKV
+1386 VCGKTKTEKV

-1480 SRNTVKTEAKGHKW
+1480 SRTTVKTEAKGHKW
-1494 NEGKITTEPTCTEE
+1494 NEGKITTQPTCTEE
-1508 GVKTFECTVC
+1508 GVKTFQCMVC
-1518 GKTKTEKVEALGH
+1518 GKTKTEAVAALDH
-1531 DWDNDFTVD
+1531 NWNEDFTVD
-1540 KEATREETGLKSIH
+1540 KESTCEETGLKSIH
-1554 CKRCDERK
+1554 CKRCDEKKDETTIPAKGHVKGKVKIENATEATCEEGGNYDEVVYCTVCNK
-1562 EITTIPAK
+1562 ELSRTTVKTEAKGHKWNEGKITTQPTCTEEGVKTFQCMVCGKTKTEAVAALDHNWNEDFTVDKESTCEETGLKSIHCKRCDEKKDETTIPAK

-1589 GGTYDEVIYCTVCKK
+1589 GGTYDEVIYCTVCNKELSRTTVKTEAKGHVKGEVKIENATESTCEKGGSYDEVIYCTVCNK

-1619 WNNGK
+1619 WNEGKITTQPTCTEEGVKTFQCMVCGKTKTEAVAALDHNWNEDFTVDKESTCEETGLKSIHCKRCDEKKDETTIPAKGHVKGKVKIENATEATCEEGGSYDEVVYCTVCNKELSRTTVKTEAKGHKWNKGK

-1663 TYQDISTNAIYHITV
+1663 TYQDISTNAIYRITV
-1678 INQQVEY
+1678 INKQVEY

>member
-98 ESQGTVKIALIN
+98 ESQGTIKIALIN

-115 VSDKEL
+115 VTDKEL

-127 ADFVGSEQCVFNT
+127 ADFAGSEQCVFNT

-182 ANTNDTVQCRFGFS
+182 ANANDTVQCRFGLS
-196 HNAGVMS
+196 RNAGVMS

-295 TSISTLDSQSDNLF
+295 ATISTSEQQSDNLF
-309 TVNGPDSIDS
+309 TVNGLDSIDS

-325 TIDLA
+325 TINLA
-330 GNSGIAAMTASL
+330 GNSGIASMTAYL
-342 EYDSDIFEIQ
+342 EYDKDIFEIQ
-352 SASFSESI
+352 DASFSDGI
-360 LKNSFTNASTSN
+360 LKNSFTNVSTST

-500 NDQKITDVQKETI
+500 NNQKITDVQKE
-513 PSKGHVKG
+513 
-521 EVKIENATE
+521 
-530 STCEEGGSYDEV
+530 
-542 VYCTVCNKELS
+542 
-553 RNTVKTEAKGHK
+553 
-565 WDNGKITTQP
+565 
-575 TCTEEGV
+575 
-582 KTFECMVCGK
+582 
-592 TKTEKVSALGHN
+592 
-604 WNEDFTVDKEST
+604 
-616 CEETGLKSIHC
+616 
-627 KRCDERK
+627 
-634 EITTIPS
+634 
-641 KGHVKG
+641 
-647 EVKIE
+647 
-652 NVTESTCEEGGN
+652 
-664 YDEVVYCTV
+664 
-673 CNKELSRNTVK
+673 
-684 TKAKGHKWNEGK
+684 
-696 VTTEP
+696 
-701 TCTEEGV
+701 
-708 KTFECTVC
+708 
-716 GKTKTEKVEALGH
+716 
-729 DWNNDFTVDK
+729 
-739 EATCEETGLKSIHC
+739 
-753 KRCDIKK
+753 
-760 DETVIP
+760 
-766 AKGHVAGEKKIEN
+766 
-779 ATEAVCEAGGSYD
+779 
-792 EVVYCTVCNKE
+792 
-803 ISRKTIKTEAKGHKW
+803 
-818 DSGKITKEPTCTEEG
+818 
-833 VKTFECMVCG
+833 
-843 KTKTE
+843 
-848 KVSALGHDWNED
+848 
-860 FTVDK
+860 
-865 ESTCE
+865 
-870 ETGLKSIHCKRCDIK
+870 
-885 KDETVIPA
+885 
-893 KGHVAG
+893 
-899 EKKIENAT
+899 
-907 ESTCENG
+907 
-914 GSYDEV
+914 
-920 IYCTVCGKELSR
+920 
-932 IIIKTEA
+932 
-939 KGHVKGEVKIENAT
+939 
-953 ESTCEEG
+953 
-960 GSYDEVVYCTVC
+960 
-972 NKELS
+972 
-977 RNTVKTE
+977 
-984 AKGHKWNEGKIT
+984 
-996 TEPTCTEEGVK
+996 
-1007 TFECTVCGKTKTEK
+1007 
-1021 VEALGHDWD
+1021 
-1030 NDFTVD
+1030 
-1036 KEATREETGLK
+1036 
-1047 SIHCKRCD
+1047 
-1055 ERKEITTIPAKGH
+1055 
-1068 VKGKVKIE
+1068 
-1076 NATEATCE
+1076 
-1084 EGGNYDEVV
+1084 
-1093 YCTVCNKELSRT
+1093 
-1105 TLKTEAKG
+1105 
-1113 HKWNNGKVTTEPTC
+1113 
-1127 TEEGVKTFECT
+1127 
-1138 VCGKTKTEKVEAL
+1138 
-1151 GHDWDNDFT
+1151 
-1160 VDKEATREETGLK
+1160 
-1173 SIHCKRCD
+1173 
-1181 ERKEITTIPAKGHV
+1181 TIPAKGHV

-1207 TCEEG
+1207 TCEKG

-1217 VVYCTVCNKEL
+1217 VVYCTVCN
-1228 SRNTVKTE
+1228 
-1236 AKGHKWNEGKITTEP
+1236 
-1251 TCTEEGVKTFE
+1251 
-1262 CTVCGKTKTEKVEAL
+1262 
-1277 GHDWNNDFTVDNEA
+1277 
-1291 TCEETGL
+1291 
-1298 KSIHC
+1298 
-1303 KRCDIKKDE
+1303 
-1312 TVIPAKGHVAGEK
+1312 
-1325 KIENA
+1325 
-1330 TESTCE
+1330 
-1336 NGGSYDEVIYCTVC
+1336 
-1350 GKELSRTTIK
+1350 
-1360 TEAKGHKWDSGK
+1360 
-1372 ITKEPTCTEEGVKT
+1372 
-1386 FECTVCGKTKTEKV
+1386 
-1400 EALGHDWNNDFT
+1400 
-1412 VDKEATCEETGLKSI
+1412 
-1427 HCKRCDIKK
+1427 
-1436 DETVIPAKGH
+1436 
-1446 VAGEKKIENA
+1446 
-1456 TEAVCEAGGSYDEVI
+1456 
-1471 YCTVCNKEL
+1471 
-1480 SRNTVKTEAKGHKW
+1480 
-1494 NEGKITTEPTCTEE
+1494 
-1508 GVKTFECTVC
+1508 
-1518 GKTKTEKVEALGH
+1518 
-1531 DWDNDFTVD
+1531 
-1540 KEATREETGLKSIH
+1540 
-1554 CKRCDERK
+1554 
-1562 EITTIPAK
+1562 
-1570 GHVKGKVKIENAT
+1570 
-1583 EATCEV
+1583 
-1589 GGTYDEVIYCTVCKK
+1589 K

-1663 TYQDISTNAIYHITV
+1663 TYQDISTNAIYRITV

>member
-159 QLTINVDNP
+159 QLTINVNNP

-182 ANTNDTVQCRFGFS
+182 ANANDTVQCRFGFS
-196 HNAGVMS
+196 RNAGVMS

-295 TSISTLDSQSDNLF
+295 ATISTSEQQSDNLF
-309 TVNGPDSIDS
+309 TVNGLDSIDS

-325 TIDLA
+325 TINLA
-330 GNSGIAAMTASL
+330 GNSGIASMTAYL
-342 EYDSDIFEIQ
+342 EYDKDIFEIQ
-352 SASFSESI
+352 DASFSDGI
-360 LKNSFTNASTSN
+360 LKNSFTNVSTST

-500 NDQKITDVQKETI
+500 NNQKITDVQKETI
-513 PSKGHVKG
+513 PAKGHVKG

-530 STCEEGGSYDEV
+530 STCEKGGSYDEV

-553 RNTVKTEAKGHK
+553 RTTV
-565 WDNGKITTQP
+565 
-575 TCTEEGV
+575 
-582 KTFECMVCGK
+582 
-592 TKTEKVSALGHN
+592 
-604 WNEDFTVDKEST
+604 
-616 CEETGLKSIHC
+616 
-627 KRCDERK
+627 
-634 EITTIPS
+634 
-641 KGHVKG
+641 
-647 EVKIE
+647 
-652 NVTESTCEEGGN
+652 
-664 YDEVVYCTV
+664 
-673 CNKELSRNTVK
+673 
-684 TKAKGHKWNEGK
+684 
-696 VTTEP
+696 
-701 TCTEEGV
+701 
-708 KTFECTVC
+708 
-716 GKTKTEKVEALGH
+716 
-729 DWNNDFTVDK
+729 
-739 EATCEETGLKSIHC
+739 
-753 KRCDIKK
+753 
-760 DETVIP
+760 
-766 AKGHVAGEKKIEN
+766 
-779 ATEAVCEAGGSYD
+779 
-792 EVVYCTVCNKE
+792 
-803 ISRKTIKTEAKGHKW
+803 KTEAKGHKW

-833 VKTFECMVCG
+833 VKTFEC
-843 KTKTE
+843 
-848 KVSALGHDWNED
+848 
-860 FTVDK
+860 
-865 ESTCE
+865 
-870 ETGLKSIHCKRCDIK
+870 
-885 KDETVIPA
+885 
-893 KGHVAG
+893 
-899 EKKIENAT
+899 
-907 ESTCENG
+907 
-914 GSYDEV
+914 
-920 IYCTVCGKELSR
+920 
-932 IIIKTEA
+932 
-939 KGHVKGEVKIENAT
+939 
-953 ESTCEEG
+953 
-960 GSYDEVVYCTVC
+960 
-972 NKELS
+972 
-977 RNTVKTE
+977 
-984 AKGHKWNEGKIT
+984 
-996 TEPTCTEEGVK
+996 
-1007 TFECTVCGKTKTEK
+1007 TVCGKTKTK
-1021 VEALGHDWD
+1021 AVAALGHNW
-1030 NDFTVD
+1030 NKDFTVD
-1036 KEATREETGLK
+1036 KEAT
-1047 SIHCKRCD
+1047 C
-1055 ERKEITTIPAKGH
+1055 
-1068 VKGKVKIE
+1068 
-1076 NATEATCE
+1076 
-1084 EGGNYDEVV
+1084 
-1093 YCTVCNKELSRT
+1093 
-1105 TLKTEAKG
+1105 
-1113 HKWNNGKVTTEPTC
+1113 
-1127 TEEGVKTFECT
+1127 
-1138 VCGKTKTEKVEAL
+1138 
-1151 GHDWDNDFT
+1151 
-1160 VDKEATREETGLK
+1160 EETGLK

-1207 TCEEG
+1207 TCEKG

-1228 SRNTVKTE
+1228 SRTTVKTE
-1236 AKGHKWNEGKITTEP
+1236 
-1251 TCTEEGVKTFE
+1251 
-1262 CTVCGKTKTEKVEAL
+1262 
-1277 GHDWNNDFTVDNEA
+1277 
-1291 TCEETGL
+1291 
-1298 KSIHC
+1298 
-1303 KRCDIKKDE
+1303 
-1312 TVIPAKGHVAGEK
+1312 
-1325 KIENA
+1325 
-1330 TESTCE
+1330 
-1336 NGGSYDEVIYCTVC
+1336 
-1350 GKELSRTTIK
+1350 
-1360 TEAKGHKWDSGK
+1360 
-1372 ITKEPTCTEEGVKT
+1372 
-1386 FECTVCGKTKTEKV
+1386 
-1400 EALGHDWNNDFT
+1400 
-1412 VDKEATCEETGLKSI
+1412 
-1427 HCKRCDIKK
+1427 
-1436 DETVIPAKGH
+1436 
-1446 VAGEKKIENA
+1446 
-1456 TEAVCEAGGSYDEVI
+1456 
-1471 YCTVCNKEL
+1471 
-1480 SRNTVKTEAKGHKW
+1480 
-1494 NEGKITTEPTCTEE
+1494 
-1508 GVKTFECTVC
+1508 
-1518 GKTKTEKVEALGH
+1518 
-1531 DWDNDFTVD
+1531 
-1540 KEATREETGLKSIH
+1540 
-1554 CKRCDERK
+1554 
-1562 EITTIPAK
+1562 AK

-1589 GGTYDEVIYCTVCKK
+1589 GGTYDEVIYCTVCNK

-1619 WNNGK
+1619 WNKGK

-1663 TYQDISTNAIYHITV
+1663 TYQDISTNAIYRITV

>member
-1 MKIKNKFYH
+1 MKIKNKIYQ
-10 FIVSIILVV
+10 FIVSIVLVV
-19 SLLAGTIVP
+19 SLLAGAIVP
-28 ANTIVKADDNNP
+28 ANTIVKADTNP
-40 TIWTSYEQ
+40 RIWTSYEQ

-115 VSDKEL
+115 VTDKEL

-159 QLTINVDNP
+159 QLTINVNNP

-182 ANTNDTVQCRFGFS
+182 ANANDTVQCRFGFS
-196 HNAGVMS
+196 RNAGVMS

-248 KCSTTTMNFLNME
+248 KCSTTTMKFLNME
-261 FIPLEKSTSSN
+261 FIPLEKSTYSY
-272 ISLSDVTITNEQL
+272 ISLTDVVVTNEQL
-285 QECTFDGSYE
+285 QECVFEGSYK

-352 SASFSESI
+352 SSSFSESI

-494 TATGTY
+494 TAAGTY

-513 PSKGHVKG
+513 PAKGHVKG

-530 STCEEGGSYDEV
+530 STCEKGGSYDEV
-542 VYCTVCNKELS
+542 VYCIVCNKELS
-553 RNTVKTEAKGHK
+553 RTTVKTEALGHK
-565 WDNGKITTQP
+565 WNDGKITTQP

-582 KTFECMVCGK
+582 KTFQCMVCGK
-592 TKTEKVSALGHN
+592 TKTEKVSALGHD
-604 WNEDFTVDKEST
+604 WNEDFTVDKEVT

-634 EITTIPS
+634 EITIIPA
-641 KGHVKG
+641 KGHVAG
-647 EVKIE
+647 EKKIE
-652 NVTESTCEEGGN
+652 NATEAVCEAGGS
-664 YDEVVYCTV
+664 YDEVIYCTV
-673 CNKELSRNTVK
+673 CGKELSRTTIK
-684 TKAKGHKWNEGK
+684 TEAKGHKWDSGK
-696 VTTEP
+696 ITKEP

-716 GKTKTEKVEALGH
+716 GKTKTEKVESLGH

-803 ISRKTIKTEAKGHKW
+803 LSRNTVKTEAKGHKW
-818 DSGKITKEPTCTEEG
+818 NEGKITTEPTCTEEGVKTFQCMVCGKTKTEKVSALGHDWAEDFTVDKEATCEETGLKSIHCKHCDEKKDETTIPAKGHVKGKVKIENATEATCEVGGTYDEVIYCTVCNKELSRTTVKTEAKGHVKGEVKIENATESTCEEGGSYDEVVYCTVCNKELSRTTVKTEAKGHKWNEGKITKEPTCTEEG

-865 ESTCE
+865 EVTC
-870 ETGLKSIHCKRCDIK
+870 
-885 KDETVIPA
+885 
-893 KGHVAG
+893 
-899 EKKIENAT
+899 
-907 ESTCENG
+907 
-914 GSYDEV
+914 
-920 IYCTVCGKELSR
+920 
-932 IIIKTEA
+932 
-939 KGHVKGEVKIENAT
+939 
-953 ESTCEEG
+953 
-960 GSYDEVVYCTVC
+960 
-972 NKELS
+972 
-977 RNTVKTE
+977 
-984 AKGHKWNEGKIT
+984 
-996 TEPTCTEEGVK
+996 
-1007 TFECTVCGKTKTEK
+1007 
-1021 VEALGHDWD
+1021 
-1030 NDFTVD
+1030 
-1036 KEATREETGLK
+1036 EETGLK

-1068 VKGKVKIE
+1068 I
-1076 NATEATCE
+1076 
-1084 EGGNYDEVV
+1084 
-1093 YCTVCNKELSRT
+1093 
-1105 TLKTEAKG
+1105 
-1113 HKWNNGKVTTEPTC
+1113 
-1127 TEEGVKTFECT
+1127 
-1138 VCGKTKTEKVEAL
+1138 
-1151 GHDWDNDFT
+1151 
-1160 VDKEATREETGLK
+1160 
-1173 SIHCKRCD
+1173 
-1181 ERKEITTIPAKGHV
+1181 

-1207 TCEEG
+1207 ICEKG

-1228 SRNTVKTE
+1228 SRNTVRTE
-1236 AKGHKWNEGKITTEP
+1236 ALGHKWNEGKITTQP
-1251 TCTEEGVKTFE
+1251 TCTEEGVKTFQ
-1262 CTVCGKTKTEKVEAL
+1262 CMVCGKTKTEKVSAL
-1277 GHDWNNDFTVDNEA
+1277 GHDWAE
-1291 TCEETGL
+1291 
-1298 KSIHC
+1298 
-1303 KRCDIKKDE
+1303 
-1312 TVIPAKGHVAGEK
+1312 
-1325 KIENA
+1325 
-1330 TESTCE
+1330 
-1336 NGGSYDEVIYCTVC
+1336 
-1350 GKELSRTTIK
+1350 
-1360 TEAKGHKWDSGK
+1360 
-1372 ITKEPTCTEEGVKT
+1372 
-1386 FECTVCGKTKTEKV
+1386 
-1400 EALGHDWNNDFT
+1400 DFT

-1427 HCKRCDIKK
+1427 HCKHCDEKK
-1436 DETVIPAKGH
+1436 DE
-1446 VAGEKKIENA
+1446 
-1456 TEAVCEAGGSYDEVI
+1456 
-1471 YCTVCNKEL
+1471 
-1480 SRNTVKTEAKGHKW
+1480 
-1494 NEGKITTEPTCTEE
+1494 
-1508 GVKTFECTVC
+1508 
-1518 GKTKTEKVEALGH
+1518 
-1531 DWDNDFTVD
+1531 
-1540 KEATREETGLKSIH
+1540 
-1554 CKRCDERK
+1554 
-1562 EITTIPAK
+1562 TTIPAK

-1589 GGTYDEVIYCTVCKK
+1589 GGTYDEVIYCTVCNK

-1619 WNNGK
+1619 WDNGK

-1663 TYQDISTNAIYHITV
+1663 TYQDISTNAIYRITV
-1678 INQQVEY
+1678 INQQVGY